1 MKKIFLLLLSVSV
14 AFVGGGSAKAS
25 VSTKM
30 LTADVHPLT
39 VQDPDTVARD
49 LSDLEDVIPASAT
62 TQAQDTAYYGAARQ
76 KNFNAL
82 RFVLDS
88 RHRFKGD
95 RYVHGDFWNNTFI
108 DMGGGVGGFYH
119 NTNAA
124 SFTPT
129 LSLRLGVGKVISPMV
144 SFRLGFEKAWAY
156 SHASTTV
163 YNTNQYNSYGGYVD
177 FLYNF
182 SNYLLGYRPE
192 RPFNVSGILGLG
204 VQTASLHSWNNADM
218 TAVGASTSGA
228 ALDGHVGVQFKFFA
242 SPYASIALEPYFKVA
257 TKKLNLL
264 ANPGYSDPDFS
275 YGVNFAYQWNFAKQL
290 SYMANAGI
298 FQKHFN
304 NQKRYML
311 DNGQLQHLRYPMFF
325 DYSFGPMYVGKSYNL
340 SLRNTRGFD
349 ALAAVGWWLAPAA
362 GVRAG
367 VHVTNGDWKQGSIGN
382 DDTKSLIGTRG
393 VNVDFLFNPFGFK
406 RHYNWDA
413 PVGMNLLAGYEFGGM
428 KKTAASLLGSYEG
441 NYTAFRFGGQ
451 LWMKLT
457 NDLRLTLEPTYM
469 QTEHYNGN
477 LDRERYD
484 EYAVKLGLSLLFRD
498 KGIRNYRNVESDSVL
513 NTVQRGYFLGLGL
526 GWNNTVWDWRFKG
539 YQHDLLKNAV
549 LFGGYRFNKIH
560 GIRLQAEWMKEAQA
574 FFDSY
579 GSGIEKYTYNNYLL
593 STDYQINLFNAMAGY
608 DPLRRWNVYMY
619 AGPTLLLGD
628 GGAAFAA
635 NVGGMVTYNIT
646 PNLSLFYSH
655 TVYRM
660 PKTRYPHHMVYTRD
674 GIFTNNLNVGIMYN
688 FDRDNNIFA
697 AASQRRFFFEYG
709 FGPAYTGRTPLRF
722 RNTRGFD
729 ANASIGWWFS
739 SAFALRGGV
748 HVTNADWQTTQ
759 YANEDTKLLVGTRGI
774 AADLLINP
782 LGFVKDYNWEMPFGF
797 NLVGGY
803 EFGQGKR
810 TMTPYADSFE
820 GNYTA
825 LRGGVQLWARL
836 ANGLRFTLE
845 PMVSS
850 VKLKGVNGYNYNEY
864 ALKAGVAVLFKRQA
878 ERNYPDVPS
887 DEVRNIPKKG
897 YFLGVGMGWSN
908 TIWDWRF
915 SGYQHGVLKNATIF
929 GGYHF
934 NELHG
939 IRLQSEWMRE
949 KIAFPNYAS
958 QVKLKPNNYLL
969 SLDYQF
975 NLYNYMA
982 GYDPSCRWNVY
993 LYGGPTLAVGD
1004 GGTKLAANVG
1014 GMVTYNLTPDVSLF
1028 YSHTIYRFNK
1038 HYYPTSLVYTRDG
1051 TYTNNLNVGIM
1062 YNFDRDNNI
1071 FAAASQRRFFFEYG
1085 FGPAY
1090 TGRTPLRF
1098 RNTRGFDANASI
1110 GWWFSSAFA
1119 LRGGVHVT
1127 NADWQTTQ
1135 YANED
1140 TKLLVGTRGIAAD
1153 LLINPLGFVKDYN
1166 WEMPFGFNLVGGYE
1180 FGQGKRTMTPYAD
1193 SFEGNYTALRGGVQL
1208 WARLANGLRFTLEPM
1223 VSSVKLKGVNGYN
1236 YNEYALKAGVAV
1248 LFKRQAER
1256 NYPDVPS
1263 DEVRNI
1269 PKKGYFLG
1277 VGMGWSNTI
1286 WDWRFSG
1293 YQHGVL
1299 KNATI
1304 FGGYHFNELHG
1315 IRLQSE
1321 WMREKIAFPNYASQ
1335 VKLKPNNY
1343 LLSLD
1348 YQFNLYNYM
1357 AGYDPSCRWNVYLYG
1372 GPTLAVGDGGTKL
1385 AANVGGM
1392 VTYNLTPDVS
1402 LFYSHTIYRF
1412 NKHYYPTSL
1421 VYTRD
1426 GTYTNNLN
1434 IGVMYSFDAFSNFLI
1449 RDDEGNPMRRP
1460 LFLEY
1465 GIGPTFMG
1473 KTPLK
1478 GFKTTGF
1485 DSKFL
1490 VGWWANS
1497 AVGVRGGAHVTNA
1510 NWEKGSFMGDDVTLL
1525 FGTRGALFDLLIN
1538 PLGFVSHYDWNSPLG
1553 FNVFGGYE
1561 IGHAKKTSAGFV
1573 NTFEGNYHTFR
1584 VGGQLWAKLT
1594 NDLRLTFEPTFSAI
1608 KLSAPD
1614 DNRHN
1619 QFALNVGVSMLMR
1632 SKKFRDYD
1640 ETLPEEKRYNLPLQG
1655 FFVGGGFGWNNTIW
1669 RWKFSSQKGDLLKNA
1684 MAFAGYNFSTVH
1696 GVRVQGE
1703 WMREK
1708 MDNNE
1713 GAGIYTEHFNNVL
1726 VSFDYQLNALNAIS
1740 GFDPARRWNVYF
1752 YGGPTML
1759 MGTGGFKG
1767 ALNVGGQVGYS
1778 INRNLSLFYSHTV
1791 YRMPNGRYPH
1801 SQPFT
1806 KNGTFTNNLNI
1817 GLMYNFK

>member
-30 LTADVHPLT
+30 LSADVHPLT
-39 VQDPDTVARD
+39 MQDPDTVARD
-49 LSDLEDVIPASAT
+49 LSDLEDVIPTSAT

-95 RYVHGDFWNNTFI
+95 RYVRGDFWNNTFI

-129 LSLRLGVGKVISPMV
+129 LSLRLGVGKVVSPMV

-428 KKTAASLLGSYEG
+428 KKTAASLFGSYEG

-469 QTEHYNGN
+469 QIEHYNGN

-513 NTVQRGYFLGLGL
+513 NTIQRGYFLGLGL
-526 GWNNTVWDWRFKG
+526 GWNNTVWEWRFKG

-579 GSGIEKYTYNNYLL
+579 GSGIEKFTYNNYLL

-810 TMTPYADSFE
+810 TMTPNADSFE

-1071 FAAASQRRFFFEYG
+1071 FAAASQRHFFFEYG

-1180 FGQGKRTMTPYAD
+1180 FGQGKRTMTPNAD

-1434 IGVMYSFDAFSNFLI
+1434 IGVMYSFDAFRNFLI

-1465 GIGPTFMG
+1465 GIGPTFMS

-1525 FGTRGALFDLLIN
+1525 IGTRGALFDLLIN

-1608 KLSAPD
+1608 KLSASD

-1767 ALNVGGQVGYS
+1767 ALNIGGQVGYS

>member
-30 LTADVHPLT
+30 LSADVHPLT

-95 RYVHGDFWNNTFI
+95 RYVRGDFWNNTFI

-469 QTEHYNGN
+469 QIEHYNGN

-513 NTVQRGYFLGLGL
+513 NTVERGYFLGLGL
-526 GWNNTVWDWRFKG
+526 GWNNTVWEWRFKG

-579 GSGIEKYTYNNYLL
+579 GSGIEKFTYNNYLL

-655 TVYRM
+655 TIYRM

-774 AADLLINP
+774 
-782 LGFVKDYNWEMPFGF
+782 
-797 NLVGGY
+797 
-803 EFGQGKR
+803 
-810 TMTPYADSFE
+810 T
-820 GNYTA
+820 
-825 LRGGVQLWARL
+825 
-836 ANGLRFTLE
+836 
-845 PMVSS
+845 
-850 VKLKGVNGYNYNEY
+850 
-864 ALKAGVAVLFKRQA
+864 
-878 ERNYPDVPS
+878 
-887 DEVRNIPKKG
+887 
-897 YFLGVGMGWSN
+897 
-908 TIWDWRF
+908 
-915 SGYQHGVLKNATIF
+915 
-929 GGYHF
+929 
-934 NELHG
+934 
-939 IRLQSEWMRE
+939 
-949 KIAFPNYAS
+949 
-958 QVKLKPNNYLL
+958 
-969 SLDYQF
+969 
-975 NLYNYMA
+975 
-982 GYDPSCRWNVY
+982 
-993 LYGGPTLAVGD
+993 
-1004 GGTKLAANVG
+1004 
-1014 GMVTYNLTPDVSLF
+1014 
-1028 YSHTIYRFNK
+1028 
-1038 HYYPTSLVYTRDG
+1038 
-1051 TYTNNLNVGIM
+1051 
-1062 YNFDRDNNI
+1062 
-1071 FAAASQRRFFFEYG
+1071 
-1085 FGPAY
+1085 
-1090 TGRTPLRF
+1090 
-1098 RNTRGFDANASI
+1098 
-1110 GWWFSSAFA
+1110 
-1119 LRGGVHVT
+1119 
-1127 NADWQTTQ
+1127 
-1135 YANED
+1135 
-1140 TKLLVGTRGIAAD
+1140 AD

-1434 IGVMYSFDAFSNFLI
+1434 IGVMYSFDALRNFLI

-1465 GIGPTFMG
+1465 GIGPTFMS

-1510 NWEKGSFMGDDVTLL
+1510 NWDKGSFMGDDVTLL
-1525 FGTRGALFDLLIN
+1525 IGTRGALFDLLIN

-1608 KLSAPD
+1608 KLSASD

-1791 YRMPNGRYPH
+1791 YRMPAGRYPH

>member
-30 LTADVHPLT
+30 LSADVHPLT

-95 RYVHGDFWNNTFI
+95 RYVRGDFWNNTFI

-129 LSLRLGVGKVISPMV
+129 LSLRLGVGKVVSPMV

-290 SYMANAGI
+290 SYMGNAGI

-428 KKTAASLLGSYEG
+428 KKTAASLFGSYEG

-526 GWNNTVWDWRFKG
+526 GWNNTVWEWRFKG

-579 GSGIEKYTYNNYLL
+579 GSGIEKFTYNNYLL

-674 GIFTNNLNVGIMYN
+674 GIFTNNLNVG
-688 FDRDNNIFA
+688 
-697 AASQRRFFFEYG
+697 
-709 FGPAYTGRTPLRF
+709 
-722 RNTRGFD
+722 
-729 ANASIGWWFS
+729 
-739 SAFALRGGV
+739 V
-748 HVTNADWQTTQ
+748 
-759 YANEDTKLLVGTRGI
+759 
-774 AADLLINP
+774 
-782 LGFVKDYNWEMPFGF
+782 
-797 NLVGGY
+797 
-803 EFGQGKR
+803 
-810 TMTPYADSFE
+810 
-820 GNYTA
+820 
-825 LRGGVQLWARL
+825 
-836 ANGLRFTLE
+836 
-845 PMVSS
+845 
-850 VKLKGVNGYNYNEY
+850 
-864 ALKAGVAVLFKRQA
+864 
-878 ERNYPDVPS
+878 
-887 DEVRNIPKKG
+887 
-897 YFLGVGMGWSN
+897 
-908 TIWDWRF
+908 
-915 SGYQHGVLKNATIF
+915 
-929 GGYHF
+929 
-934 NELHG
+934 
-939 IRLQSEWMRE
+939 
-949 KIAFPNYAS
+949 
-958 QVKLKPNNYLL
+958 
-969 SLDYQF
+969 
-975 NLYNYMA
+975 
-982 GYDPSCRWNVY
+982 
-993 LYGGPTLAVGD
+993 
-1004 GGTKLAANVG
+1004 
-1014 GMVTYNLTPDVSLF
+1014 
-1028 YSHTIYRFNK
+1028 
-1038 HYYPTSLVYTRDG
+1038 
-1051 TYTNNLNVGIM
+1051 M

-1434 IGVMYSFDAFSNFLI
+1434 IGVMYSFDAFRNFLI

-1465 GIGPTFMG
+1465 GIGPTFMS

-1525 FGTRGALFDLLIN
+1525 IGTRGALFDLLIN

-1561 IGHAKKTSAGFV
+1561 IGHAKKTIAGFV

-1608 KLSAPD
+1608 KLSASD

-1791 YRMPNGRYPH
+1791 YRMPAGRYPH

>member
-30 LTADVHPLT
+30 LSADVHPLI

-95 RYVHGDFWNNTFI
+95 RYVRGDFWNNTFI

-129 LSLRLGVGKVISPMV
+129 LSLRLGVGKVVSPMV

-526 GWNNTVWDWRFKG
+526 GWNNTVWEWRFKG

-579 GSGIEKYTYNNYLL
+579 GSGIEKFTYNNYLL

-619 AGPTLLLGD
+619 VGPTLLLGD

-655 TVYRM
+655 TIYRM

-915 SGYQHGVLKNATIF
+915 SGQQHGVLKNATIF

-949 KIAFPNYAS
+949 KIAFPGNGSLTAI
-958 QVKLKPNNYLL
+958 KPNNYLL
-969 SLDYQF
+969 SF
-975 NLYNYMA
+975 
-982 GYDPSCRWNVY
+982 
-993 LYGGPTLAVGD
+993 
-1004 GGTKLAANVG
+1004 
-1014 GMVTYNLTPDVSLF
+1014 
-1028 YSHTIYRFNK
+1028 
-1038 HYYPTSLVYTRDG
+1038 
-1051 TYTNNLNVGIM
+1051 
-1062 YNFDRDNNI
+1062 
-1071 FAAASQRRFFFEYG
+1071 
-1085 FGPAY
+1085 
-1090 TGRTPLRF
+1090 
-1098 RNTRGFDANASI
+1098 
-1110 GWWFSSAFA
+1110 
-1119 LRGGVHVT
+1119 
-1127 NADWQTTQ
+1127 
-1135 YANED
+1135 
-1140 TKLLVGTRGIAAD
+1140 
-1153 LLINPLGFVKDYN
+1153 
-1166 WEMPFGFNLVGGYE
+1166 
-1180 FGQGKRTMTPYAD
+1180 
-1193 SFEGNYTALRGGVQL
+1193 
-1208 WARLANGLRFTLEPM
+1208 
-1223 VSSVKLKGVNGYN
+1223 
-1236 YNEYALKAGVAV
+1236 
-1248 LFKRQAER
+1248 
-1256 NYPDVPS
+1256 
-1263 DEVRNI
+1263 
-1269 PKKGYFLG
+1269 
-1277 VGMGWSNTI
+1277 
-1286 WDWRFSG
+1286 
-1293 YQHGVL
+1293 
-1299 KNATI
+1299 
-1304 FGGYHFNELHG
+1304 
-1315 IRLQSE
+1315 
-1321 WMREKIAFPNYASQ
+1321 
-1335 VKLKPNNY
+1335 
-1343 LLSLD
+1343 D

-1434 IGVMYSFDAFSNFLI
+1434 IGVMYSFDAFRNFLI

-1465 GIGPTFMG
+1465 GIGPTFMS

-1510 NWEKGSFMGDDVTLL
+1510 NWDKGSFMGDDVTLL

-1608 KLSAPD
+1608 KLSASD

-1791 YRMPNGRYPH
+1791 YRMPDGRYPH

>member
-30 LTADVHPLT
+30 LSADVHPLI

-428 KKTAASLLGSYEG
+428 KKTAASLFGSYEG

-469 QTEHYNGN
+469 QIEHYNGN

-513 NTVQRGYFLGLGL
+513 NTVERGYFLGLGL

-579 GSGIEKYTYNNYLL
+579 GSGIEKFTYNNYLL

-608 DPLRRWNVYMY
+608 DPLRRWNVYVY

-660 PKTRYPHHMVYTRD
+660 PKTRYPHHMVYSRD
-674 GIFTNNLNVGIMYN
+674 GIF
-688 FDRDNNIFA
+688 
-697 AASQRRFFFEYG
+697 
-709 FGPAYTGRTPLRF
+709 
-722 RNTRGFD
+722 
-729 ANASIGWWFS
+729 
-739 SAFALRGGV
+739 
-748 HVTNADWQTTQ
+748 
-759 YANEDTKLLVGTRGI
+759 
-774 AADLLINP
+774 
-782 LGFVKDYNWEMPFGF
+782 
-797 NLVGGY
+797 
-803 EFGQGKR
+803 
-810 TMTPYADSFE
+810 
-820 GNYTA
+820 
-825 LRGGVQLWARL
+825 
-836 ANGLRFTLE
+836 
-845 PMVSS
+845 
-850 VKLKGVNGYNYNEY
+850 
-864 ALKAGVAVLFKRQA
+864 
-878 ERNYPDVPS
+878 
-887 DEVRNIPKKG
+887 
-897 YFLGVGMGWSN
+897 
-908 TIWDWRF
+908 
-915 SGYQHGVLKNATIF
+915 
-929 GGYHF
+929 
-934 NELHG
+934 
-939 IRLQSEWMRE
+939 
-949 KIAFPNYAS
+949 
-958 QVKLKPNNYLL
+958 
-969 SLDYQF
+969 
-975 NLYNYMA
+975 
-982 GYDPSCRWNVY
+982 
-993 LYGGPTLAVGD
+993 
-1004 GGTKLAANVG
+1004 
-1014 GMVTYNLTPDVSLF
+1014 
-1028 YSHTIYRFNK
+1028 
-1038 HYYPTSLVYTRDG
+1038 
-1051 TYTNNLNVGIM
+1051 TNNLNVGIM

-1434 IGVMYSFDAFSNFLI
+1434 IGVMYSFDAFRNFLI

-1465 GIGPTFMG
+1465 GIGPTFMS

-1510 NWEKGSFMGDDVTLL
+1510 NWDKGSFMGDDVTLL
-1525 FGTRGALFDLLIN
+1525 IGTRGALFDLLIN

-1608 KLSAPD
+1608 KLSASD

>member
-30 LTADVHPLT
+30 LTADVHPLI

-218 TAVGASTSGA
+218 TAVGASTSGV

-469 QTEHYNGN
+469 QIEHYNGN

-526 GWNNTVWDWRFKG
+526 GWNNTVWEWRFKG

-579 GSGIEKYTYNNYLL
+579 GSGIEKFTYNNYLL

-655 TVYRM
+655 TIYRM

-949 KIAFPNYAS
+949 KIAFPGNGSLTAI
-958 QVKLKPNNYLL
+958 KPNNYLL
-969 SLDYQF
+969 SF
-975 NLYNYMA
+975 
-982 GYDPSCRWNVY
+982 
-993 LYGGPTLAVGD
+993 
-1004 GGTKLAANVG
+1004 
-1014 GMVTYNLTPDVSLF
+1014 
-1028 YSHTIYRFNK
+1028 
-1038 HYYPTSLVYTRDG
+1038 
-1051 TYTNNLNVGIM
+1051 
-1062 YNFDRDNNI
+1062 
-1071 FAAASQRRFFFEYG
+1071 
-1085 FGPAY
+1085 
-1090 TGRTPLRF
+1090 
-1098 RNTRGFDANASI
+1098 
-1110 GWWFSSAFA
+1110 
-1119 LRGGVHVT
+1119 
-1127 NADWQTTQ
+1127 
-1135 YANED
+1135 
-1140 TKLLVGTRGIAAD
+1140 
-1153 LLINPLGFVKDYN
+1153 
-1166 WEMPFGFNLVGGYE
+1166 
-1180 FGQGKRTMTPYAD
+1180 
-1193 SFEGNYTALRGGVQL
+1193 
-1208 WARLANGLRFTLEPM
+1208 
-1223 VSSVKLKGVNGYN
+1223 
-1236 YNEYALKAGVAV
+1236 
-1248 LFKRQAER
+1248 
-1256 NYPDVPS
+1256 
-1263 DEVRNI
+1263 
-1269 PKKGYFLG
+1269 
-1277 VGMGWSNTI
+1277 
-1286 WDWRFSG
+1286 
-1293 YQHGVL
+1293 
-1299 KNATI
+1299 
-1304 FGGYHFNELHG
+1304 
-1315 IRLQSE
+1315 
-1321 WMREKIAFPNYASQ
+1321 
-1335 VKLKPNNY
+1335 
-1343 LLSLD
+1343 D

-1434 IGVMYSFDAFSNFLI
+1434 IGVMYSFDAFRNFLI

-1465 GIGPTFMG
+1465 GIGPTFMS

-1497 AVGVRGGAHVTNA
+1497 AVGIRGGAHVTNA
-1510 NWEKGSFMGDDVTLL
+1510 NWDKGSFMGDDVTLL
-1525 FGTRGALFDLLIN
+1525 IGTRGALFDLLIN

-1573 NTFEGNYHTFR
+1573 STFEGNYHTFR

-1608 KLSAPD
+1608 KLSASD

-1640 ETLPEEKRYNLPLQG
+1640 ESLPEEKRYNLPLQG

-1791 YRMPNGRYPH
+1791 YRMPDGRYPH

>member
-30 LTADVHPLT
+30 LSADVHPLT

-49 LSDLEDVIPASAT
+49 LSDLEAVIPASAT

-95 RYVHGDFWNNTFI
+95 RYVRGDFWNNTFI

-129 LSLRLGVGKVISPMV
+129 LSLRLGVGKVVSPMV

-428 KKTAASLLGSYEG
+428 KKTAASMFGSYEG

-469 QTEHYNGN
+469 QIEHYNGN

-513 NTVQRGYFLGLGL
+513 NTVERGYFLGLGL
-526 GWNNTVWDWRFKG
+526 GWNNTVWEWRFKG

-579 GSGIEKYTYNNYLL
+579 GSGIEKFTYNNYLL

-619 AGPTLLLGD
+619 VGPTLLLGD

-660 PKTRYPHHMVYTRD
+660 PKTRYPHHMVYSRD
-674 GIFTNNLNVGIMYN
+674 GIF
-688 FDRDNNIFA
+688 
-697 AASQRRFFFEYG
+697 
-709 FGPAYTGRTPLRF
+709 
-722 RNTRGFD
+722 
-729 ANASIGWWFS
+729 
-739 SAFALRGGV
+739 
-748 HVTNADWQTTQ
+748 
-759 YANEDTKLLVGTRGI
+759 
-774 AADLLINP
+774 
-782 LGFVKDYNWEMPFGF
+782 
-797 NLVGGY
+797 
-803 EFGQGKR
+803 
-810 TMTPYADSFE
+810 
-820 GNYTA
+820 
-825 LRGGVQLWARL
+825 
-836 ANGLRFTLE
+836 
-845 PMVSS
+845 
-850 VKLKGVNGYNYNEY
+850 
-864 ALKAGVAVLFKRQA
+864 
-878 ERNYPDVPS
+878 
-887 DEVRNIPKKG
+887 
-897 YFLGVGMGWSN
+897 
-908 TIWDWRF
+908 
-915 SGYQHGVLKNATIF
+915 
-929 GGYHF
+929 
-934 NELHG
+934 
-939 IRLQSEWMRE
+939 
-949 KIAFPNYAS
+949 
-958 QVKLKPNNYLL
+958 
-969 SLDYQF
+969 
-975 NLYNYMA
+975 
-982 GYDPSCRWNVY
+982 
-993 LYGGPTLAVGD
+993 
-1004 GGTKLAANVG
+1004 
-1014 GMVTYNLTPDVSLF
+1014 
-1028 YSHTIYRFNK
+1028 
-1038 HYYPTSLVYTRDG
+1038 
-1051 TYTNNLNVGIM
+1051 TNNLNVGIM

-1434 IGVMYSFDAFSNFLI
+1434 IGVMYSFDAFRNFLI

-1465 GIGPTFMG
+1465 GIGPTFMS

-1510 NWEKGSFMGDDVTLL
+1510 NWDKGSFMGDDVTLL
-1525 FGTRGALFDLLIN
+1525 IGTRGALFDLLIN

-1608 KLSAPD
+1608 KLSASD

-1708 MDNNE
+1708 IDNNE

>member
-30 LTADVHPLT
+30 LSADVHPLI

-95 RYVHGDFWNNTFI
+95 RYVRGDFWNNTFI

-469 QTEHYNGN
+469 QIEHYNGN

-526 GWNNTVWDWRFKG
+526 GWNNTVWEWRFKG

-574 FFDSY
+574 FFDSS
-579 GSGIEKYTYNNYLL
+579 GSGIEKFTYNNYLL

-949 KIAFPNYAS
+949 KIAFPNYA
-958 QVKLKPNNYLL
+958 
-969 SLDYQF
+969 
-975 NLYNYMA
+975 
-982 GYDPSCRWNVY
+982 
-993 LYGGPTLAVGD
+993 
-1004 GGTKLAANVG
+1004 
-1014 GMVTYNLTPDVSLF
+1014 
-1028 YSHTIYRFNK
+1028 I
-1038 HYYPTSLVYTRDG
+1038 
-1051 TYTNNLNVGIM
+1051 
-1062 YNFDRDNNI
+1062 
-1071 FAAASQRRFFFEYG
+1071 
-1085 FGPAY
+1085 
-1090 TGRTPLRF
+1090 
-1098 RNTRGFDANASI
+1098 
-1110 GWWFSSAFA
+1110 
-1119 LRGGVHVT
+1119 
-1127 NADWQTTQ
+1127 
-1135 YANED
+1135 
-1140 TKLLVGTRGIAAD
+1140 
-1153 LLINPLGFVKDYN
+1153 
-1166 WEMPFGFNLVGGYE
+1166 
-1180 FGQGKRTMTPYAD
+1180 
-1193 SFEGNYTALRGGVQL
+1193 
-1208 WARLANGLRFTLEPM
+1208 
-1223 VSSVKLKGVNGYN
+1223 
-1236 YNEYALKAGVAV
+1236 
-1248 LFKRQAER
+1248 
-1256 NYPDVPS
+1256 
-1263 DEVRNI
+1263 
-1269 PKKGYFLG
+1269 
-1277 VGMGWSNTI
+1277 
-1286 WDWRFSG
+1286 
-1293 YQHGVL
+1293 
-1299 KNATI
+1299 
-1304 FGGYHFNELHG
+1304 
-1315 IRLQSE
+1315 
-1321 WMREKIAFPNYASQ
+1321 Q

-1434 IGVMYSFDAFSNFLI
+1434 IGVMYSFDAFRNFLI

-1465 GIGPTFMG
+1465 GIGPTFMS

-1510 NWEKGSFMGDDVTLL
+1510 NWDKGSFMGDDVTLL
-1525 FGTRGALFDLLIN
+1525 IGTRGALFDLLIN
-1538 PLGFVSHYDWNSPLG
+1538 PLGFVSHYDRNSPLG

-1608 KLSAPD
+1608 KLSASD

-1669 RWKFSSQKGDLLKNA
+1669 RWKFSSQKRDLLKNA

-1708 MDNNE
+1708 LDNNE

-1791 YRMPNGRYPH
+1791 YRMPAGRYPH

>member
-30 LTADVHPLT
+30 LSAGVHPLT
-39 VQDPDTVARD
+39 VQDPDTIARD

-95 RYVHGDFWNNTFI
+95 RYVRGDFWNNTFI

-129 LSLRLGVGKVISPMV
+129 LSLRLGVGKVVSPMV

-393 VNVDFLFNPFGFK
+393 VNVDFFFNPFGFK

-469 QTEHYNGN
+469 QIEHYNGN

-526 GWNNTVWDWRFKG
+526 GWNNTVWEWRFKG

-579 GSGIEKYTYNNYLL
+579 GSGIEKFTYNNYLL

-619 AGPTLLLGD
+619 VGPTLLLGD

-655 TVYRM
+655 TIYRM

-1051 TYTNNLNVGIM
+1051 TYTNNLN
-1062 YNFDRDNNI
+1062 
-1071 FAAASQRRFFFEYG
+1071 
-1085 FGPAY
+1085 
-1090 TGRTPLRF
+1090 
-1098 RNTRGFDANASI
+1098 
-1110 GWWFSSAFA
+1110 
-1119 LRGGVHVT
+1119 
-1127 NADWQTTQ
+1127 
-1135 YANED
+1135 
-1140 TKLLVGTRGIAAD
+1140 
-1153 LLINPLGFVKDYN
+1153 
-1166 WEMPFGFNLVGGYE
+1166 
-1180 FGQGKRTMTPYAD
+1180 
-1193 SFEGNYTALRGGVQL
+1193 
-1208 WARLANGLRFTLEPM
+1208 
-1223 VSSVKLKGVNGYN
+1223 
-1236 YNEYALKAGVAV
+1236 
-1248 LFKRQAER
+1248 
-1256 NYPDVPS
+1256 
-1263 DEVRNI
+1263 
-1269 PKKGYFLG
+1269 
-1277 VGMGWSNTI
+1277 
-1286 WDWRFSG
+1286 
-1293 YQHGVL
+1293 
-1299 KNATI
+1299 
-1304 FGGYHFNELHG
+1304 
-1315 IRLQSE
+1315 
-1321 WMREKIAFPNYASQ
+1321 
-1335 VKLKPNNY
+1335 
-1343 LLSLD
+1343 
-1348 YQFNLYNYM
+1348 
-1357 AGYDPSCRWNVYLYG
+1357 
-1372 GPTLAVGDGGTKL
+1372 
-1385 AANVGGM
+1385 
-1392 VTYNLTPDVS
+1392 
-1402 LFYSHTIYRF
+1402 
-1412 NKHYYPTSL
+1412 
-1421 VYTRD
+1421 
-1426 GTYTNNLN
+1426 
-1434 IGVMYSFDAFSNFLI
+1434 IGVMYSFDAFRNFLI

-1460 LFLEY
+1460 IFLEY
-1465 GIGPTFMG
+1465 GIGPTFMS

-1510 NWEKGSFMGDDVTLL
+1510 NWDKGSFMGDDVTLL
-1525 FGTRGALFDLLIN
+1525 IGTRGALFDLLIN

-1553 FNVFGGYE
+1553 FNVFCGYE

-1608 KLSAPD
+1608 KLSASD

-1767 ALNVGGQVGYS
+1767 ALNIGGQVGYS

-1791 YRMPNGRYPH
+1791 YRMPDGRYPH

>member
-30 LTADVHPLT
+30 LSADVHPLT
-39 VQDPDTVARD
+39 MQDPDTVARD
-49 LSDLEDVIPASAT
+49 LSDLEDVIPTSAT

-88 RHRFKGD
+88 CHRFKGD
-95 RYVHGDFWNNTFI
+95 RYVRGDFWNNTFI

-129 LSLRLGVGKVISPMV
+129 LSLRLGVGKVVSPMV

-428 KKTAASLLGSYEG
+428 KKTAASLFGSYEG

-469 QTEHYNGN
+469 QIEHYNGN

-513 NTVQRGYFLGLGL
+513 NTIQRGYFLGLGL
-526 GWNNTVWDWRFKG
+526 GWNNTVWEWRFKG

-579 GSGIEKYTYNNYLL
+579 GSGIEKFTYNNYLL

-782 LGFVKDYNWEMPFGF
+782 LGFVKDYNWEMPFGY

-949 KIAFPNYAS
+949 KIAFPNYA
-958 QVKLKPNNYLL
+958 
-969 SLDYQF
+969 
-975 NLYNYMA
+975 
-982 GYDPSCRWNVY
+982 
-993 LYGGPTLAVGD
+993 
-1004 GGTKLAANVG
+1004 
-1014 GMVTYNLTPDVSLF
+1014 
-1028 YSHTIYRFNK
+1028 I
-1038 HYYPTSLVYTRDG
+1038 
-1051 TYTNNLNVGIM
+1051 
-1062 YNFDRDNNI
+1062 
-1071 FAAASQRRFFFEYG
+1071 
-1085 FGPAY
+1085 
-1090 TGRTPLRF
+1090 
-1098 RNTRGFDANASI
+1098 
-1110 GWWFSSAFA
+1110 
-1119 LRGGVHVT
+1119 
-1127 NADWQTTQ
+1127 
-1135 YANED
+1135 
-1140 TKLLVGTRGIAAD
+1140 
-1153 LLINPLGFVKDYN
+1153 
-1166 WEMPFGFNLVGGYE
+1166 
-1180 FGQGKRTMTPYAD
+1180 
-1193 SFEGNYTALRGGVQL
+1193 
-1208 WARLANGLRFTLEPM
+1208 
-1223 VSSVKLKGVNGYN
+1223 
-1236 YNEYALKAGVAV
+1236 
-1248 LFKRQAER
+1248 
-1256 NYPDVPS
+1256 
-1263 DEVRNI
+1263 
-1269 PKKGYFLG
+1269 
-1277 VGMGWSNTI
+1277 
-1286 WDWRFSG
+1286 
-1293 YQHGVL
+1293 
-1299 KNATI
+1299 
-1304 FGGYHFNELHG
+1304 
-1315 IRLQSE
+1315 
-1321 WMREKIAFPNYASQ
+1321 Q

-1434 IGVMYSFDAFSNFLI
+1434 IGVMYSFDAFRNFLI

-1465 GIGPTFMG
+1465 GIGPTFMS

-1510 NWEKGSFMGDDVTLL
+1510 NWDKGSFMGDDVTLL
-1525 FGTRGALFDLLIN
+1525 IGTRGALFDLLIN

-1608 KLSAPD
+1608 KLSASD

-1708 MDNNE
+1708 LDNNE

-1791 YRMPNGRYPH
+1791 YRMPAGRYPH

>member
-30 LTADVHPLT
+30 LSADVHPLT
-39 VQDPDTVARD
+39 MQDPDTVARD
-49 LSDLEDVIPASAT
+49 LSDLEDVIPTSAT

-95 RYVHGDFWNNTFI
+95 RYVRGDFWNNTFI

-129 LSLRLGVGKVISPMV
+129 LSLRLGVGKVVSPMV

-428 KKTAASLLGSYEG
+428 KKTAASLFGSYEG

-469 QTEHYNGN
+469 QIEHYNGN

-513 NTVQRGYFLGLGL
+513 NTIQRGYFLGLGL
-526 GWNNTVWDWRFKG
+526 GWNNTVWEWRFKG

-579 GSGIEKYTYNNYLL
+579 GSGIEKFTYNNYLL

-1051 TYTNNLNVGIM
+1051 TYTNNLN
-1062 YNFDRDNNI
+1062 
-1071 FAAASQRRFFFEYG
+1071 
-1085 FGPAY
+1085 
-1090 TGRTPLRF
+1090 
-1098 RNTRGFDANASI
+1098 
-1110 GWWFSSAFA
+1110 
-1119 LRGGVHVT
+1119 
-1127 NADWQTTQ
+1127 
-1135 YANED
+1135 
-1140 TKLLVGTRGIAAD
+1140 
-1153 LLINPLGFVKDYN
+1153 
-1166 WEMPFGFNLVGGYE
+1166 
-1180 FGQGKRTMTPYAD
+1180 
-1193 SFEGNYTALRGGVQL
+1193 
-1208 WARLANGLRFTLEPM
+1208 
-1223 VSSVKLKGVNGYN
+1223 
-1236 YNEYALKAGVAV
+1236 
-1248 LFKRQAER
+1248 
-1256 NYPDVPS
+1256 
-1263 DEVRNI
+1263 
-1269 PKKGYFLG
+1269 
-1277 VGMGWSNTI
+1277 
-1286 WDWRFSG
+1286 
-1293 YQHGVL
+1293 
-1299 KNATI
+1299 
-1304 FGGYHFNELHG
+1304 
-1315 IRLQSE
+1315 
-1321 WMREKIAFPNYASQ
+1321 
-1335 VKLKPNNY
+1335 
-1343 LLSLD
+1343 
-1348 YQFNLYNYM
+1348 
-1357 AGYDPSCRWNVYLYG
+1357 
-1372 GPTLAVGDGGTKL
+1372 
-1385 AANVGGM
+1385 
-1392 VTYNLTPDVS
+1392 
-1402 LFYSHTIYRF
+1402 
-1412 NKHYYPTSL
+1412 
-1421 VYTRD
+1421 
-1426 GTYTNNLN
+1426 
-1434 IGVMYSFDAFSNFLI
+1434 IGVMYSFDAFRNFLI

-1465 GIGPTFMG
+1465 GIGPTFMS

-1525 FGTRGALFDLLIN
+1525 IGTRGALFDLLIN

-1608 KLSAPD
+1608 KLSASD

-1767 ALNVGGQVGYS
+1767 ALNIGGQVGYS
-1778 INRNLSLFYSHTV
+1778 ISRNLSLFYSHTV

>member
-30 LTADVHPLT
+30 LSADVHPLI

-95 RYVHGDFWNNTFI
+95 RYVRGDFWNNTFI

-129 LSLRLGVGKVISPMV
+129 LSLRLGVGKVVSPMV

-393 VNVDFLFNPFGFK
+393 VNVDFLFNPFGFR

-469 QTEHYNGN
+469 QIEHYNGN

-526 GWNNTVWDWRFKG
+526 GWNNTVWEWRFKG

-579 GSGIEKYTYNNYLL
+579 GSGIEKFTYNNYLL

-655 TVYRM
+655 TIYRM

-674 GIFTNNLNVGIMYN
+674 GIFTNNLNVG
-688 FDRDNNIFA
+688 
-697 AASQRRFFFEYG
+697 
-709 FGPAYTGRTPLRF
+709 
-722 RNTRGFD
+722 
-729 ANASIGWWFS
+729 
-739 SAFALRGGV
+739 V
-748 HVTNADWQTTQ
+748 
-759 YANEDTKLLVGTRGI
+759 
-774 AADLLINP
+774 
-782 LGFVKDYNWEMPFGF
+782 
-797 NLVGGY
+797 
-803 EFGQGKR
+803 
-810 TMTPYADSFE
+810 
-820 GNYTA
+820 
-825 LRGGVQLWARL
+825 
-836 ANGLRFTLE
+836 
-845 PMVSS
+845 
-850 VKLKGVNGYNYNEY
+850 
-864 ALKAGVAVLFKRQA
+864 
-878 ERNYPDVPS
+878 
-887 DEVRNIPKKG
+887 
-897 YFLGVGMGWSN
+897 
-908 TIWDWRF
+908 
-915 SGYQHGVLKNATIF
+915 
-929 GGYHF
+929 
-934 NELHG
+934 
-939 IRLQSEWMRE
+939 
-949 KIAFPNYAS
+949 
-958 QVKLKPNNYLL
+958 
-969 SLDYQF
+969 
-975 NLYNYMA
+975 
-982 GYDPSCRWNVY
+982 
-993 LYGGPTLAVGD
+993 
-1004 GGTKLAANVG
+1004 
-1014 GMVTYNLTPDVSLF
+1014 
-1028 YSHTIYRFNK
+1028 
-1038 HYYPTSLVYTRDG
+1038 
-1051 TYTNNLNVGIM
+1051 M

-1434 IGVMYSFDAFSNFLI
+1434 IGVMYSFDAFRNFLI

-1465 GIGPTFMG
+1465 GIGPTFMS

-1497 AVGVRGGAHVTNA
+1497 AVGIRGGAHVTNA
-1510 NWEKGSFMGDDVTLL
+1510 NWDKGSFMGDDVTLL
-1525 FGTRGALFDLLIN
+1525 IGTRGALFDLLIN

-1608 KLSAPD
+1608 KLSASD

-1640 ETLPEEKRYNLPLQG
+1640 ETLSEEKRYNLPLQG

-1791 YRMPNGRYPH
+1791 YRMPAGRYPH

>member
-30 LTADVHPLT
+30 LSVDVHPLT

-95 RYVHGDFWNNTFI
+95 RYVRGDFWNNTFI

-129 LSLRLGVGKVISPMV
+129 LSLRLGVGKVVSPMV

-428 KKTAASLLGSYEG
+428 KKTAASLFGSYEG

-513 NTVQRGYFLGLGL
+513 NTVERGYFLGLGL

-574 FFDSY
+574 FFDSS
-579 GSGIEKYTYNNYLL
+579 GSGIEKFTYNNYLL

-608 DPLRRWNVYMY
+608 DPLRRWNVYVY

-628 GGAAFAA
+628 GAAAFAA

-660 PKTRYPHHMVYTRD
+660 PKTRYPHHMVYSRD
-674 GIFTNNLNVGIMYN
+674 GIF
-688 FDRDNNIFA
+688 
-697 AASQRRFFFEYG
+697 
-709 FGPAYTGRTPLRF
+709 
-722 RNTRGFD
+722 
-729 ANASIGWWFS
+729 
-739 SAFALRGGV
+739 
-748 HVTNADWQTTQ
+748 
-759 YANEDTKLLVGTRGI
+759 
-774 AADLLINP
+774 
-782 LGFVKDYNWEMPFGF
+782 
-797 NLVGGY
+797 
-803 EFGQGKR
+803 
-810 TMTPYADSFE
+810 
-820 GNYTA
+820 
-825 LRGGVQLWARL
+825 
-836 ANGLRFTLE
+836 
-845 PMVSS
+845 
-850 VKLKGVNGYNYNEY
+850 
-864 ALKAGVAVLFKRQA
+864 
-878 ERNYPDVPS
+878 
-887 DEVRNIPKKG
+887 
-897 YFLGVGMGWSN
+897 
-908 TIWDWRF
+908 
-915 SGYQHGVLKNATIF
+915 
-929 GGYHF
+929 
-934 NELHG
+934 
-939 IRLQSEWMRE
+939 
-949 KIAFPNYAS
+949 
-958 QVKLKPNNYLL
+958 
-969 SLDYQF
+969 
-975 NLYNYMA
+975 
-982 GYDPSCRWNVY
+982 
-993 LYGGPTLAVGD
+993 
-1004 GGTKLAANVG
+1004 
-1014 GMVTYNLTPDVSLF
+1014 
-1028 YSHTIYRFNK
+1028 
-1038 HYYPTSLVYTRDG
+1038 
-1051 TYTNNLNVGIM
+1051 TNNLNVGIM

-1434 IGVMYSFDAFSNFLI
+1434 IGVMYSFDAFRNFLI

-1465 GIGPTFMG
+1465 GIGPTFMS

-1510 NWEKGSFMGDDVTLL
+1510 NWDKGSFMGDDVTLL
-1525 FGTRGALFDLLIN
+1525 IGTRGALFDLLIN
-1538 PLGFVSHYDWNSPLG
+1538 PLGFVSHYNWNSPLG

-1608 KLSAPD
+1608 KLSASD

-1791 YRMPNGRYPH
+1791 YRMPAGRYPH

>member
-30 LTADVHPLT
+30 LSADVHPLT

-95 RYVHGDFWNNTFI
+95 RYVRGDFWNNTFI

-129 LSLRLGVGKVISPMV
+129 LSLRLGVGKVVSPMV

-163 YNTNQYNSYGGYVD
+163 YNTNLYNSYSGYVD

-192 RPFNVSGILGLG
+192 RPFNVFGILGLG

-513 NTVQRGYFLGLGL
+513 NTVQCGYFLGLGL

-539 YQHDLLKNAV
+539 YQHDLLKNVV

-560 GIRLQAEWMKEAQA
+560 GIRLQAEWMKEVQA

-608 DPLRRWNVYMY
+608 DPLRRWNVYVY

-660 PKTRYPHHMVYTRD
+660 PKTRYPHHMVYSRD
-674 GIFTNNLNVGIMYN
+674 GIF
-688 FDRDNNIFA
+688 
-697 AASQRRFFFEYG
+697 
-709 FGPAYTGRTPLRF
+709 
-722 RNTRGFD
+722 
-729 ANASIGWWFS
+729 
-739 SAFALRGGV
+739 
-748 HVTNADWQTTQ
+748 
-759 YANEDTKLLVGTRGI
+759 
-774 AADLLINP
+774 
-782 LGFVKDYNWEMPFGF
+782 
-797 NLVGGY
+797 
-803 EFGQGKR
+803 
-810 TMTPYADSFE
+810 
-820 GNYTA
+820 
-825 LRGGVQLWARL
+825 
-836 ANGLRFTLE
+836 
-845 PMVSS
+845 
-850 VKLKGVNGYNYNEY
+850 
-864 ALKAGVAVLFKRQA
+864 
-878 ERNYPDVPS
+878 
-887 DEVRNIPKKG
+887 
-897 YFLGVGMGWSN
+897 
-908 TIWDWRF
+908 
-915 SGYQHGVLKNATIF
+915 
-929 GGYHF
+929 
-934 NELHG
+934 
-939 IRLQSEWMRE
+939 
-949 KIAFPNYAS
+949 
-958 QVKLKPNNYLL
+958 
-969 SLDYQF
+969 
-975 NLYNYMA
+975 
-982 GYDPSCRWNVY
+982 
-993 LYGGPTLAVGD
+993 
-1004 GGTKLAANVG
+1004 
-1014 GMVTYNLTPDVSLF
+1014 
-1028 YSHTIYRFNK
+1028 
-1038 HYYPTSLVYTRDG
+1038 
-1051 TYTNNLNVGIM
+1051 TNNLNVGIM

-1434 IGVMYSFDAFSNFLI
+1434 IGVMYSFDAFRNFLI

-1465 GIGPTFMG
+1465 GIGPTFMS

-1525 FGTRGALFDLLIN
+1525 IGTRGALFDLLIN

-1608 KLSAPD
+1608 KLSASD

-1640 ETLPEEKRYNLPLQG
+1640 ESLPEEKRYNLPLQG

-1767 ALNVGGQVGYS
+1767 ALNIGGQVGYS

-1791 YRMPNGRYPH
+1791 YRMPDGRYPH

>member
-30 LTADVHPLT
+30 LSADVHPLI

-129 LSLRLGVGKVISPMV
+129 LSLRLGVGKVVSPMV

-428 KKTAASLLGSYEG
+428 KKTAASLFGSYEG

-469 QTEHYNGN
+469 QIEHYNGN

-513 NTVQRGYFLGLGL
+513 NTVERGYFLGLGL
-526 GWNNTVWDWRFKG
+526 GWNNTVWEWRFKG

-579 GSGIEKYTYNNYLL
+579 GSGIEKFTYNNYLL

-655 TVYRM
+655 TIYRM

-774 AADLLINP
+774 ATDLLINP
-782 LGFVKDYNWEMPFGF
+782 LGFVKDYNLEMPFGF

-908 TIWDWRF
+908 TIWNWRF

-949 KIAFPNYAS
+949 KIAFPNY
-958 QVKLKPNNYLL
+958 
-969 SLDYQF
+969 
-975 NLYNYMA
+975 
-982 GYDPSCRWNVY
+982 G
-993 LYGGPTLAVGD
+993 
-1004 GGTKLAANVG
+1004 
-1014 GMVTYNLTPDVSLF
+1014 
-1028 YSHTIYRFNK
+1028 
-1038 HYYPTSLVYTRDG
+1038 
-1051 TYTNNLNVGIM
+1051 
-1062 YNFDRDNNI
+1062 
-1071 FAAASQRRFFFEYG
+1071 
-1085 FGPAY
+1085 
-1090 TGRTPLRF
+1090 
-1098 RNTRGFDANASI
+1098 
-1110 GWWFSSAFA
+1110 
-1119 LRGGVHVT
+1119 
-1127 NADWQTTQ
+1127 
-1135 YANED
+1135 
-1140 TKLLVGTRGIAAD
+1140 
-1153 LLINPLGFVKDYN
+1153 
-1166 WEMPFGFNLVGGYE
+1166 
-1180 FGQGKRTMTPYAD
+1180 
-1193 SFEGNYTALRGGVQL
+1193 
-1208 WARLANGLRFTLEPM
+1208 
-1223 VSSVKLKGVNGYN
+1223 
-1236 YNEYALKAGVAV
+1236 
-1248 LFKRQAER
+1248 
-1256 NYPDVPS
+1256 
-1263 DEVRNI
+1263 
-1269 PKKGYFLG
+1269 
-1277 VGMGWSNTI
+1277 
-1286 WDWRFSG
+1286 
-1293 YQHGVL
+1293 
-1299 KNATI
+1299 
-1304 FGGYHFNELHG
+1304 
-1315 IRLQSE
+1315 
-1321 WMREKIAFPNYASQ
+1321 SQ

-1434 IGVMYSFDAFSNFLI
+1434 IGVMYSFDAFRNFLI

-1465 GIGPTFMG
+1465 GIGPTFMS

-1497 AVGVRGGAHVTNA
+1497 AVGVRSGAHVTNA
-1510 NWEKGSFMGDDVTLL
+1510 NWDKGSFMGDDVTLL
-1525 FGTRGALFDLLIN
+1525 IGTRGALFDLLIN

-1594 NDLRLTFEPTFSAI
+1594 NDLRLTLEPTFSAI
-1608 KLSAPD
+1608 KLSASD

-1708 MDNNE
+1708 LDNNE

-1791 YRMPNGRYPH
+1791 YRMPAGRYPH

>member
-30 LTADVHPLT
+30 LSADVHPLI

-82 RFVLDS
+82 RFVLDI

-95 RYVHGDFWNNTFI
+95 RYVRGDFWNNTFI

-129 LSLRLGVGKVISPMV
+129 LSLRLGVGKVVSPMV

-469 QTEHYNGN
+469 QIEHYNGN

-526 GWNNTVWDWRFKG
+526 GWNNTVWEWRFKG

-579 GSGIEKYTYNNYLL
+579 GSGIEKFTYNNYLL

-1051 TYTNNLNVGIM
+1051 TYTNNLN
-1062 YNFDRDNNI
+1062 
-1071 FAAASQRRFFFEYG
+1071 
-1085 FGPAY
+1085 
-1090 TGRTPLRF
+1090 
-1098 RNTRGFDANASI
+1098 
-1110 GWWFSSAFA
+1110 
-1119 LRGGVHVT
+1119 
-1127 NADWQTTQ
+1127 
-1135 YANED
+1135 
-1140 TKLLVGTRGIAAD
+1140 
-1153 LLINPLGFVKDYN
+1153 
-1166 WEMPFGFNLVGGYE
+1166 
-1180 FGQGKRTMTPYAD
+1180 
-1193 SFEGNYTALRGGVQL
+1193 
-1208 WARLANGLRFTLEPM
+1208 
-1223 VSSVKLKGVNGYN
+1223 
-1236 YNEYALKAGVAV
+1236 
-1248 LFKRQAER
+1248 
-1256 NYPDVPS
+1256 
-1263 DEVRNI
+1263 
-1269 PKKGYFLG
+1269 
-1277 VGMGWSNTI
+1277 
-1286 WDWRFSG
+1286 
-1293 YQHGVL
+1293 
-1299 KNATI
+1299 
-1304 FGGYHFNELHG
+1304 
-1315 IRLQSE
+1315 
-1321 WMREKIAFPNYASQ
+1321 
-1335 VKLKPNNY
+1335 
-1343 LLSLD
+1343 
-1348 YQFNLYNYM
+1348 
-1357 AGYDPSCRWNVYLYG
+1357 
-1372 GPTLAVGDGGTKL
+1372 
-1385 AANVGGM
+1385 
-1392 VTYNLTPDVS
+1392 
-1402 LFYSHTIYRF
+1402 
-1412 NKHYYPTSL
+1412 
-1421 VYTRD
+1421 
-1426 GTYTNNLN
+1426 
-1434 IGVMYSFDAFSNFLI
+1434 IGVMYSFDAFRNFLI

-1465 GIGPTFMG
+1465 GIGPTFMS

-1510 NWEKGSFMGDDVTLL
+1510 NWDKGSFMGDDVTLL
-1525 FGTRGALFDLLIN
+1525 IGTRGALFDLLVN

-1608 KLSAPD
+1608 KLSASD

>member
-30 LTADVHPLT
+30 LSADVHPLT

-218 TAVGASTSGA
+218 TAVGASTSGV

-469 QTEHYNGN
+469 QIEHYNGN

-526 GWNNTVWDWRFKG
+526 GWNNTVWEWRFKG

-579 GSGIEKYTYNNYLL
+579 GSGIEKFTYNNYLL

-655 TVYRM
+655 TIYRM

-845 PMVSS
+845 PMISS

-949 KIAFPNYAS
+949 KIAFPGNG
-958 QVKLKPNNYLL
+958 
-969 SLDYQF
+969 SL
-975 NLYNYMA
+975 
-982 GYDPSCRWNVY
+982 
-993 LYGGPTLAVGD
+993 
-1004 GGTKLAANVG
+1004 
-1014 GMVTYNLTPDVSLF
+1014 
-1028 YSHTIYRFNK
+1028 
-1038 HYYPTSLVYTRDG
+1038 
-1051 TYTNNLNVGIM
+1051 
-1062 YNFDRDNNI
+1062 
-1071 FAAASQRRFFFEYG
+1071 
-1085 FGPAY
+1085 
-1090 TGRTPLRF
+1090 
-1098 RNTRGFDANASI
+1098 
-1110 GWWFSSAFA
+1110 
-1119 LRGGVHVT
+1119 
-1127 NADWQTTQ
+1127 
-1135 YANED
+1135 
-1140 TKLLVGTRGIAAD
+1140 
-1153 LLINPLGFVKDYN
+1153 
-1166 WEMPFGFNLVGGYE
+1166 
-1180 FGQGKRTMTPYAD
+1180 
-1193 SFEGNYTALRGGVQL
+1193 TA
-1208 WARLANGLRFTLEPM
+1208 
-1223 VSSVKLKGVNGYN
+1223 
-1236 YNEYALKAGVAV
+1236 
-1248 LFKRQAER
+1248 
-1256 NYPDVPS
+1256 
-1263 DEVRNI
+1263 I
-1269 PKKGYFLG
+1269 
-1277 VGMGWSNTI
+1277 
-1286 WDWRFSG
+1286 
-1293 YQHGVL
+1293 
-1299 KNATI
+1299 
-1304 FGGYHFNELHG
+1304 
-1315 IRLQSE
+1315 
-1321 WMREKIAFPNYASQ
+1321 
-1335 VKLKPNNY
+1335 KPNNY

-1434 IGVMYSFDAFSNFLI
+1434 IGVMYSFDAFRNFLI

-1465 GIGPTFMG
+1465 GIGPTFMS

-1485 DSKFL
+1485 DSNFL

-1510 NWEKGSFMGDDVTLL
+1510 NWDKGSFMGDDVTLL
-1525 FGTRGALFDLLIN
+1525 IGTRGVLFDLLIN

-1608 KLSAPD
+1608 KLSASD

-1669 RWKFSSQKGDLLKNA
+1669 RWRFSSQKGDLLKNA

-1703 WMREK
+1703 LMREK

-1767 ALNVGGQVGYS
+1767 ALNIGGQVGYS

>member
-30 LTADVHPLT
+30 LSADVHPLT

-95 RYVHGDFWNNTFI
+95 RYVRGDFWNNTFI

-257 TKKLNLL
+257 TQKLNLL

-428 KKTAASLLGSYEG
+428 KKTAASLFGSYEG

-469 QTEHYNGN
+469 QIEHYNGN

-526 GWNNTVWDWRFKG
+526 GWNNTVWEWRFKG

-579 GSGIEKYTYNNYLL
+579 GSGIEKFTYNNYLL

-655 TVYRM
+655 TIYRM

-674 GIFTNNLNVGIMYN
+674 GIFTNNLNVG
-688 FDRDNNIFA
+688 
-697 AASQRRFFFEYG
+697 
-709 FGPAYTGRTPLRF
+709 
-722 RNTRGFD
+722 
-729 ANASIGWWFS
+729 
-739 SAFALRGGV
+739 V
-748 HVTNADWQTTQ
+748 
-759 YANEDTKLLVGTRGI
+759 
-774 AADLLINP
+774 
-782 LGFVKDYNWEMPFGF
+782 
-797 NLVGGY
+797 
-803 EFGQGKR
+803 
-810 TMTPYADSFE
+810 
-820 GNYTA
+820 
-825 LRGGVQLWARL
+825 
-836 ANGLRFTLE
+836 
-845 PMVSS
+845 
-850 VKLKGVNGYNYNEY
+850 
-864 ALKAGVAVLFKRQA
+864 
-878 ERNYPDVPS
+878 
-887 DEVRNIPKKG
+887 
-897 YFLGVGMGWSN
+897 
-908 TIWDWRF
+908 
-915 SGYQHGVLKNATIF
+915 
-929 GGYHF
+929 
-934 NELHG
+934 
-939 IRLQSEWMRE
+939 
-949 KIAFPNYAS
+949 
-958 QVKLKPNNYLL
+958 
-969 SLDYQF
+969 
-975 NLYNYMA
+975 
-982 GYDPSCRWNVY
+982 
-993 LYGGPTLAVGD
+993 
-1004 GGTKLAANVG
+1004 
-1014 GMVTYNLTPDVSLF
+1014 
-1028 YSHTIYRFNK
+1028 
-1038 HYYPTSLVYTRDG
+1038 
-1051 TYTNNLNVGIM
+1051 M

-1434 IGVMYSFDAFSNFLI
+1434 IGVMYSFDAFRNFLI

-1465 GIGPTFMG
+1465 GIGPTFMS

-1510 NWEKGSFMGDDVTLL
+1510 NWDKGSFMGDDVTLL
-1525 FGTRGALFDLLIN
+1525 IGTRGALFDLLIN

-1608 KLSAPD
+1608 KLSASD

-1791 YRMPNGRYPH
+1791 YRMPAGRYPH

>member
-30 LTADVHPLT
+30 LSADVHPLT

-49 LSDLEDVIPASAT
+49 LSDLEAVIPASAT

-129 LSLRLGVGKVISPMV
+129 LSLRLGVGKVVSPMV

-428 KKTAASLLGSYEG
+428 KKTAASLFGSYEG

-469 QTEHYNGN
+469 QIEHYNGN

-574 FFDSY
+574 FFDSS
-579 GSGIEKYTYNNYLL
+579 GSGIEKFTYNNYLL
-593 STDYQINLFNAMAGY
+593 STDYQINLFNVMAGY
-608 DPLRRWNVYMY
+608 DPLRRWNVYVY
-619 AGPTLLLGD
+619 VGPTLLLGD

-660 PKTRYPHHMVYTRD
+660 PKTRYPHHMVYARD

-949 KIAFPNYAS
+949 KIAFPNYA
-958 QVKLKPNNYLL
+958 
-969 SLDYQF
+969 
-975 NLYNYMA
+975 
-982 GYDPSCRWNVY
+982 
-993 LYGGPTLAVGD
+993 
-1004 GGTKLAANVG
+1004 
-1014 GMVTYNLTPDVSLF
+1014 
-1028 YSHTIYRFNK
+1028 I
-1038 HYYPTSLVYTRDG
+1038 
-1051 TYTNNLNVGIM
+1051 
-1062 YNFDRDNNI
+1062 
-1071 FAAASQRRFFFEYG
+1071 
-1085 FGPAY
+1085 
-1090 TGRTPLRF
+1090 
-1098 RNTRGFDANASI
+1098 
-1110 GWWFSSAFA
+1110 
-1119 LRGGVHVT
+1119 
-1127 NADWQTTQ
+1127 
-1135 YANED
+1135 
-1140 TKLLVGTRGIAAD
+1140 
-1153 LLINPLGFVKDYN
+1153 
-1166 WEMPFGFNLVGGYE
+1166 
-1180 FGQGKRTMTPYAD
+1180 
-1193 SFEGNYTALRGGVQL
+1193 
-1208 WARLANGLRFTLEPM
+1208 
-1223 VSSVKLKGVNGYN
+1223 
-1236 YNEYALKAGVAV
+1236 
-1248 LFKRQAER
+1248 
-1256 NYPDVPS
+1256 
-1263 DEVRNI
+1263 
-1269 PKKGYFLG
+1269 
-1277 VGMGWSNTI
+1277 
-1286 WDWRFSG
+1286 
-1293 YQHGVL
+1293 
-1299 KNATI
+1299 
-1304 FGGYHFNELHG
+1304 
-1315 IRLQSE
+1315 
-1321 WMREKIAFPNYASQ
+1321 Q

-1434 IGVMYSFDAFSNFLI
+1434 IGVMYSFDAFRNFLI

-1465 GIGPTFMG
+1465 GIGPTFMS

-1594 NDLRLTFEPTFSAI
+1594 NDLRLTLEPTFSAI
-1608 KLSAPD
+1608 KLSASD

-1669 RWKFSSQKGDLLKNA
+1669 RWKFSSQKGYLLKNA

-1767 ALNVGGQVGYS
+1767 ALNIGGQVGYS

>member
-30 LTADVHPLT
+30 LSAGVHPLT

-95 RYVHGDFWNNTFI
+95 RYVRGDFWNNTFI

-129 LSLRLGVGKVISPMV
+129 LSLRLGVGKVVSPMV

-204 VQTASLHSWNNADM
+204 IQTASLHSWNNADM

-340 SLRNTRGFD
+340 ALRNTRGFD

-382 DDTKSLIGTRG
+382 DDTKFLIGTRG

-413 PVGMNLLAGYEFGGM
+413 PVGMNLLAGYELGGM
-428 KKTAASLLGSYEG
+428 KKTAASLCGSYEG

-469 QTEHYNGN
+469 QIEHYNGN
-477 LDRERYD
+477 LNRERYD

-498 KGIRNYRNVESDSVL
+498 KGIRNYRDVEPDSVL

-560 GIRLQAEWMKEAQA
+560 GIRLQAEWMKEVQA

-579 GSGIEKYTYNNYLL
+579 GSGIEKFTYNNYLL

-608 DPLRRWNVYMY
+608 DPLRRWNVYVY

-660 PKTRYPHHMVYTRD
+660 PKTRYPHHMVYSRD

-774 AADLLINP
+774 ATDLLINP

-850 VKLKGVNGYNYNEY
+850 VKLKGINGYNYNEY

-969 SLDYQF
+969 SF
-975 NLYNYMA
+975 
-982 GYDPSCRWNVY
+982 
-993 LYGGPTLAVGD
+993 
-1004 GGTKLAANVG
+1004 
-1014 GMVTYNLTPDVSLF
+1014 
-1028 YSHTIYRFNK
+1028 
-1038 HYYPTSLVYTRDG
+1038 
-1051 TYTNNLNVGIM
+1051 
-1062 YNFDRDNNI
+1062 
-1071 FAAASQRRFFFEYG
+1071 
-1085 FGPAY
+1085 
-1090 TGRTPLRF
+1090 
-1098 RNTRGFDANASI
+1098 
-1110 GWWFSSAFA
+1110 
-1119 LRGGVHVT
+1119 
-1127 NADWQTTQ
+1127 
-1135 YANED
+1135 
-1140 TKLLVGTRGIAAD
+1140 
-1153 LLINPLGFVKDYN
+1153 
-1166 WEMPFGFNLVGGYE
+1166 
-1180 FGQGKRTMTPYAD
+1180 
-1193 SFEGNYTALRGGVQL
+1193 
-1208 WARLANGLRFTLEPM
+1208 
-1223 VSSVKLKGVNGYN
+1223 
-1236 YNEYALKAGVAV
+1236 
-1248 LFKRQAER
+1248 
-1256 NYPDVPS
+1256 
-1263 DEVRNI
+1263 
-1269 PKKGYFLG
+1269 
-1277 VGMGWSNTI
+1277 
-1286 WDWRFSG
+1286 
-1293 YQHGVL
+1293 
-1299 KNATI
+1299 
-1304 FGGYHFNELHG
+1304 
-1315 IRLQSE
+1315 
-1321 WMREKIAFPNYASQ
+1321 
-1335 VKLKPNNY
+1335 
-1343 LLSLD
+1343 D

-1434 IGVMYSFDAFSNFLI
+1434 IGVMYSFDAFRNFLI

-1465 GIGPTFMG
+1465 GIGPTFMS

-1510 NWEKGSFMGDDVTLL
+1510 NWDKGSFMGDDVTLL
-1525 FGTRGALFDLLIN
+1525 IGTRGALFDLLIN

-1608 KLSAPD
+1608 KLSASD

-1708 MDNNE
+1708 MDHNE

-1791 YRMPNGRYPH
+1791 YRMPDGRYPH

>member
-30 LTADVHPLT
+30 LSADVHPLT
-39 VQDPDTVARD
+39 VQDPDTIARD
-49 LSDLEDVIPASAT
+49 LSELEDVIPASAT

-95 RYVHGDFWNNTFI
+95 RYVRGDFWNNTFI

-129 LSLRLGVGKVISPMV
+129 LSLRLGVGKVVSPMV

-242 SPYASIALEPYFKVA
+242 SPYASIALEPYFNVA

-469 QTEHYNGN
+469 QIEHYNGN

-513 NTVQRGYFLGLGL
+513 NTIQRGYFLGLGL

-579 GSGIEKYTYNNYLL
+579 GSGIEKFTYNNYLL

-655 TVYRM
+655 TIYRM

-810 TMTPYADSFE
+810 TMTPNADSFE

-825 LRGGVQLWARL
+825 
-836 ANGLRFTLE
+836 F
-845 PMVSS
+845 
-850 VKLKGVNGYNYNEY
+850 
-864 ALKAGVAVLFKRQA
+864 
-878 ERNYPDVPS
+878 
-887 DEVRNIPKKG
+887 
-897 YFLGVGMGWSN
+897 
-908 TIWDWRF
+908 
-915 SGYQHGVLKNATIF
+915 
-929 GGYHF
+929 
-934 NELHG
+934 
-939 IRLQSEWMRE
+939 
-949 KIAFPNYAS
+949 
-958 QVKLKPNNYLL
+958 
-969 SLDYQF
+969 
-975 NLYNYMA
+975 
-982 GYDPSCRWNVY
+982 
-993 LYGGPTLAVGD
+993 
-1004 GGTKLAANVG
+1004 
-1014 GMVTYNLTPDVSLF
+1014 
-1028 YSHTIYRFNK
+1028 
-1038 HYYPTSLVYTRDG
+1038 
-1051 TYTNNLNVGIM
+1051 
-1062 YNFDRDNNI
+1062 
-1071 FAAASQRRFFFEYG
+1071 
-1085 FGPAY
+1085 
-1090 TGRTPLRF
+1090 
-1098 RNTRGFDANASI
+1098 
-1110 GWWFSSAFA
+1110 
-1119 LRGGVHVT
+1119 
-1127 NADWQTTQ
+1127 
-1135 YANED
+1135 
-1140 TKLLVGTRGIAAD
+1140 
-1153 LLINPLGFVKDYN
+1153 
-1166 WEMPFGFNLVGGYE
+1166 
-1180 FGQGKRTMTPYAD
+1180 
-1193 SFEGNYTALRGGVQL
+1193 RGGVQL

-1434 IGVMYSFDAFSNFLI
+1434 IGVMYSFDAFRNFLI

-1465 GIGPTFMG
+1465 GIGPTFMS

-1510 NWEKGSFMGDDVTLL
+1510 NWDKGSFMGDDVTLL
-1525 FGTRGALFDLLIN
+1525 IGTRGALFDLLIN

-1608 KLSAPD
+1608 KLSASD

-1708 MDNNE
+1708 LDNNE

-1791 YRMPNGRYPH
+1791 YRMPAGRYPH

>member
-30 LTADVHPLT
+30 LSADVHPLI

-95 RYVHGDFWNNTFI
+95 RYVRGDFWNNTFI
-108 DMGGGVGGFYH
+108 DMGGGGGGFYH

-469 QTEHYNGN
+469 QIEHYNGN

-513 NTVQRGYFLGLGL
+513 NTIQRGYFLGLGL
-526 GWNNTVWDWRFKG
+526 GWNNTVWEWRFKG
-539 YQHDLLKNAV
+539 YQHDLLKNVV

-579 GSGIEKYTYNNYLL
+579 GSGIEKFTYNNYLL

-655 TVYRM
+655 TIYRM

-1051 TYTNNLNVGIM
+1051 TYTNNLN
-1062 YNFDRDNNI
+1062 
-1071 FAAASQRRFFFEYG
+1071 
-1085 FGPAY
+1085 
-1090 TGRTPLRF
+1090 
-1098 RNTRGFDANASI
+1098 
-1110 GWWFSSAFA
+1110 
-1119 LRGGVHVT
+1119 
-1127 NADWQTTQ
+1127 
-1135 YANED
+1135 
-1140 TKLLVGTRGIAAD
+1140 
-1153 LLINPLGFVKDYN
+1153 
-1166 WEMPFGFNLVGGYE
+1166 
-1180 FGQGKRTMTPYAD
+1180 
-1193 SFEGNYTALRGGVQL
+1193 
-1208 WARLANGLRFTLEPM
+1208 
-1223 VSSVKLKGVNGYN
+1223 
-1236 YNEYALKAGVAV
+1236 
-1248 LFKRQAER
+1248 
-1256 NYPDVPS
+1256 
-1263 DEVRNI
+1263 
-1269 PKKGYFLG
+1269 
-1277 VGMGWSNTI
+1277 
-1286 WDWRFSG
+1286 
-1293 YQHGVL
+1293 
-1299 KNATI
+1299 
-1304 FGGYHFNELHG
+1304 
-1315 IRLQSE
+1315 
-1321 WMREKIAFPNYASQ
+1321 
-1335 VKLKPNNY
+1335 
-1343 LLSLD
+1343 
-1348 YQFNLYNYM
+1348 
-1357 AGYDPSCRWNVYLYG
+1357 
-1372 GPTLAVGDGGTKL
+1372 
-1385 AANVGGM
+1385 
-1392 VTYNLTPDVS
+1392 
-1402 LFYSHTIYRF
+1402 
-1412 NKHYYPTSL
+1412 
-1421 VYTRD
+1421 
-1426 GTYTNNLN
+1426 
-1434 IGVMYSFDAFSNFLI
+1434 IGVMYSFDAFRNFLI

-1465 GIGPTFMG
+1465 GIGPTFMS

-1510 NWEKGSFMGDDVTLL
+1510 NWDKGRFMGDDVTLL
-1525 FGTRGALFDLLIN
+1525 IGTRGALFDLLVN

-1608 KLSAPD
+1608 KLSASD

-1791 YRMPNGRYPH
+1791 YRMPDGRYPH

>member
-30 LTADVHPLT
+30 LSADVHPLT
-39 VQDPDTVARD
+39 MQDPDTVARD
-49 LSDLEDVIPASAT
+49 LSDLEDVIPTSAT

-95 RYVHGDFWNNTFI
+95 RYVRGDFWNNTFI

-129 LSLRLGVGKVISPMV
+129 LSLRLGVGKVVSPMV

-428 KKTAASLLGSYEG
+428 KKTAASLFGSYEG

-469 QTEHYNGN
+469 QIEHYNGN

-513 NTVQRGYFLGLGL
+513 NTIQRGYFLGLGL
-526 GWNNTVWDWRFKG
+526 GWNNTVWEWRFKG

-579 GSGIEKYTYNNYLL
+579 GSGIEKFTYNNYLL

-1051 TYTNNLNVGIM
+1051 TYTNNLN
-1062 YNFDRDNNI
+1062 
-1071 FAAASQRRFFFEYG
+1071 
-1085 FGPAY
+1085 
-1090 TGRTPLRF
+1090 
-1098 RNTRGFDANASI
+1098 
-1110 GWWFSSAFA
+1110 
-1119 LRGGVHVT
+1119 
-1127 NADWQTTQ
+1127 
-1135 YANED
+1135 
-1140 TKLLVGTRGIAAD
+1140 
-1153 LLINPLGFVKDYN
+1153 
-1166 WEMPFGFNLVGGYE
+1166 
-1180 FGQGKRTMTPYAD
+1180 
-1193 SFEGNYTALRGGVQL
+1193 
-1208 WARLANGLRFTLEPM
+1208 
-1223 VSSVKLKGVNGYN
+1223 
-1236 YNEYALKAGVAV
+1236 
-1248 LFKRQAER
+1248 
-1256 NYPDVPS
+1256 
-1263 DEVRNI
+1263 
-1269 PKKGYFLG
+1269 
-1277 VGMGWSNTI
+1277 
-1286 WDWRFSG
+1286 
-1293 YQHGVL
+1293 
-1299 KNATI
+1299 
-1304 FGGYHFNELHG
+1304 
-1315 IRLQSE
+1315 
-1321 WMREKIAFPNYASQ
+1321 
-1335 VKLKPNNY
+1335 
-1343 LLSLD
+1343 
-1348 YQFNLYNYM
+1348 
-1357 AGYDPSCRWNVYLYG
+1357 
-1372 GPTLAVGDGGTKL
+1372 
-1385 AANVGGM
+1385 
-1392 VTYNLTPDVS
+1392 
-1402 LFYSHTIYRF
+1402 
-1412 NKHYYPTSL
+1412 
-1421 VYTRD
+1421 
-1426 GTYTNNLN
+1426 
-1434 IGVMYSFDAFSNFLI
+1434 IGVMYSFDAFRNFLI
-1449 RDDEGNPMRRP
+1449 RDDEGNLMRRP

-1465 GIGPTFMG
+1465 GVGPTFMS

-1497 AVGVRGGAHVTNA
+1497 AIGVRGGAHVTNA
-1510 NWEKGSFMGDDVTLL
+1510 NWDKGSFMGDDVTLL
-1525 FGTRGALFDLLIN
+1525 IGTRGALFDLLIN

-1608 KLSAPD
+1608 KLSASD

-1655 FFVGGGFGWNNTIW
+1655 FFVGSGFGWNNTIW

-1726 VSFDYQLNALNAIS
+1726 VSFDYQLNALNSIS

-1767 ALNVGGQVGYS
+1767 ALNIGGQVGYS

-1791 YRMPNGRYPH
+1791 YRMPDGRYPH

>member
-30 LTADVHPLT
+30 LSVDVHPLT
-39 VQDPDTVARD
+39 VQDLDTVARD

-95 RYVHGDFWNNTFI
+95 RYVRGDFWNNTFI

-129 LSLRLGVGKVISPMV
+129 LSLRLGVGKVVSPMV

-242 SPYASIALEPYFKVA
+242 SPYASIVLEPYFKVA

-469 QTEHYNGN
+469 QIEHYNGN

-513 NTVQRGYFLGLGL
+513 NTVERGYFLGLGL

-539 YQHDLLKNAV
+539 YQHDLLKNVV

-574 FFDSY
+574 FFDSS
-579 GSGIEKYTYNNYLL
+579 GSGIEKFTYNNYLL

-655 TVYRM
+655 TIYRM

-1434 IGVMYSFDAFSNFLI
+1434 IGVMYSFDAFRNFLI

-1465 GIGPTFMG
+1465 GIGPTFMS

-1510 NWEKGSFMGDDVTLL
+1510 NWDKGSFMGDDVTLL
-1525 FGTRGALFDLLIN
+1525 IGTRGALFDLLIN

-1608 KLSAPD
+1608 KLSASD

-1791 YRMPNGRYPH
+1791 YRMPDGRYPH

>member
-30 LTADVHPLT
+30 LSAGVHPLT
-39 VQDPDTVARD
+39 VQDPDTIARD

-95 RYVHGDFWNNTFI
+95 RYVRGDFWNNTFI

-129 LSLRLGVGKVISPMV
+129 LSLRLGVGKVVSPMV

-393 VNVDFLFNPFGFK
+393 VNVDFFFNPFGFK

-469 QTEHYNGN
+469 QIEHYNGN

-579 GSGIEKYTYNNYLL
+579 GSGIEKFTYNNYLL

-1051 TYTNNLNVGIM
+1051 TYTNNLN
-1062 YNFDRDNNI
+1062 
-1071 FAAASQRRFFFEYG
+1071 
-1085 FGPAY
+1085 
-1090 TGRTPLRF
+1090 
-1098 RNTRGFDANASI
+1098 
-1110 GWWFSSAFA
+1110 
-1119 LRGGVHVT
+1119 
-1127 NADWQTTQ
+1127 
-1135 YANED
+1135 
-1140 TKLLVGTRGIAAD
+1140 
-1153 LLINPLGFVKDYN
+1153 
-1166 WEMPFGFNLVGGYE
+1166 
-1180 FGQGKRTMTPYAD
+1180 
-1193 SFEGNYTALRGGVQL
+1193 
-1208 WARLANGLRFTLEPM
+1208 
-1223 VSSVKLKGVNGYN
+1223 
-1236 YNEYALKAGVAV
+1236 
-1248 LFKRQAER
+1248 
-1256 NYPDVPS
+1256 
-1263 DEVRNI
+1263 
-1269 PKKGYFLG
+1269 
-1277 VGMGWSNTI
+1277 
-1286 WDWRFSG
+1286 
-1293 YQHGVL
+1293 
-1299 KNATI
+1299 
-1304 FGGYHFNELHG
+1304 
-1315 IRLQSE
+1315 
-1321 WMREKIAFPNYASQ
+1321 
-1335 VKLKPNNY
+1335 
-1343 LLSLD
+1343 
-1348 YQFNLYNYM
+1348 
-1357 AGYDPSCRWNVYLYG
+1357 
-1372 GPTLAVGDGGTKL
+1372 
-1385 AANVGGM
+1385 
-1392 VTYNLTPDVS
+1392 
-1402 LFYSHTIYRF
+1402 
-1412 NKHYYPTSL
+1412 
-1421 VYTRD
+1421 
-1426 GTYTNNLN
+1426 
-1434 IGVMYSFDAFSNFLI
+1434 IGVMYSFDAFRNFLI

-1465 GIGPTFMG
+1465 GIGPTFMS

-1510 NWEKGSFMGDDVTLL
+1510 NWDKGSFMGDDVTLL

-1608 KLSAPD
+1608 KLSASD

-1640 ETLPEEKRYNLPLQG
+1640 ETLSEEKRYNLPLQG

-1713 GAGIYTEHFNNVL
+1713 GAGIYAEHFNNVL

-1791 YRMPNGRYPH
+1791 YRMPDGRYPH

>member
-30 LTADVHPLT
+30 LSADVHPLI

-95 RYVHGDFWNNTFI
+95 RYVRGDFWNNTFI

-393 VNVDFLFNPFGFK
+393 VNVDFFFNPFGFK

-469 QTEHYNGN
+469 QIEHYNGN

-526 GWNNTVWDWRFKG
+526 GWNNTVWEWRFKG

-579 GSGIEKYTYNNYLL
+579 GSGIEKFTYNNYLL

-655 TVYRM
+655 TIYRM

-949 KIAFPNYAS
+949 KIAFPNYA
-958 QVKLKPNNYLL
+958 
-969 SLDYQF
+969 
-975 NLYNYMA
+975 
-982 GYDPSCRWNVY
+982 
-993 LYGGPTLAVGD
+993 
-1004 GGTKLAANVG
+1004 
-1014 GMVTYNLTPDVSLF
+1014 
-1028 YSHTIYRFNK
+1028 I
-1038 HYYPTSLVYTRDG
+1038 
-1051 TYTNNLNVGIM
+1051 
-1062 YNFDRDNNI
+1062 
-1071 FAAASQRRFFFEYG
+1071 
-1085 FGPAY
+1085 
-1090 TGRTPLRF
+1090 
-1098 RNTRGFDANASI
+1098 
-1110 GWWFSSAFA
+1110 
-1119 LRGGVHVT
+1119 
-1127 NADWQTTQ
+1127 
-1135 YANED
+1135 
-1140 TKLLVGTRGIAAD
+1140 
-1153 LLINPLGFVKDYN
+1153 
-1166 WEMPFGFNLVGGYE
+1166 
-1180 FGQGKRTMTPYAD
+1180 
-1193 SFEGNYTALRGGVQL
+1193 
-1208 WARLANGLRFTLEPM
+1208 
-1223 VSSVKLKGVNGYN
+1223 
-1236 YNEYALKAGVAV
+1236 
-1248 LFKRQAER
+1248 
-1256 NYPDVPS
+1256 
-1263 DEVRNI
+1263 
-1269 PKKGYFLG
+1269 
-1277 VGMGWSNTI
+1277 
-1286 WDWRFSG
+1286 
-1293 YQHGVL
+1293 
-1299 KNATI
+1299 
-1304 FGGYHFNELHG
+1304 
-1315 IRLQSE
+1315 
-1321 WMREKIAFPNYASQ
+1321 Q

-1434 IGVMYSFDAFSNFLI
+1434 IGVMYSFDAFRNFLI

-1465 GIGPTFMG
+1465 GIGPTFMS

-1510 NWEKGSFMGDDVTLL
+1510 NWDKGSFMGDDVTLL
-1525 FGTRGALFDLLIN
+1525 IGTRGVLFDLLIN

-1561 IGHAKKTSAGFV
+1561 IGHAKKTSAGFL

-1608 KLSAPD
+1608 KLSASD

-1791 YRMPNGRYPH
+1791 YRMPAGRYPH

>member
-30 LTADVHPLT
+30 LSADVHPLT
-39 VQDPDTVARD
+39 MQDPDTVARD

-95 RYVHGDFWNNTFI
+95 RYVRGDFWNNTFI

-129 LSLRLGVGKVISPMV
+129 LSLRLGVGKVVSPMV

-428 KKTAASLLGSYEG
+428 KKTAASLFGSYEG

-469 QTEHYNGN
+469 QIEHYNGN

-513 NTVQRGYFLGLGL
+513 NTIQRGYFLGLGL
-526 GWNNTVWDWRFKG
+526 GWNNTVWEWRFKG

-579 GSGIEKYTYNNYLL
+579 GSGIEKFTYNNYLL

-1051 TYTNNLNVGIM
+1051 TYTNNLN
-1062 YNFDRDNNI
+1062 
-1071 FAAASQRRFFFEYG
+1071 
-1085 FGPAY
+1085 
-1090 TGRTPLRF
+1090 
-1098 RNTRGFDANASI
+1098 
-1110 GWWFSSAFA
+1110 
-1119 LRGGVHVT
+1119 
-1127 NADWQTTQ
+1127 
-1135 YANED
+1135 
-1140 TKLLVGTRGIAAD
+1140 
-1153 LLINPLGFVKDYN
+1153 
-1166 WEMPFGFNLVGGYE
+1166 
-1180 FGQGKRTMTPYAD
+1180 
-1193 SFEGNYTALRGGVQL
+1193 
-1208 WARLANGLRFTLEPM
+1208 
-1223 VSSVKLKGVNGYN
+1223 
-1236 YNEYALKAGVAV
+1236 
-1248 LFKRQAER
+1248 
-1256 NYPDVPS
+1256 
-1263 DEVRNI
+1263 
-1269 PKKGYFLG
+1269 
-1277 VGMGWSNTI
+1277 
-1286 WDWRFSG
+1286 
-1293 YQHGVL
+1293 
-1299 KNATI
+1299 
-1304 FGGYHFNELHG
+1304 
-1315 IRLQSE
+1315 
-1321 WMREKIAFPNYASQ
+1321 
-1335 VKLKPNNY
+1335 
-1343 LLSLD
+1343 
-1348 YQFNLYNYM
+1348 
-1357 AGYDPSCRWNVYLYG
+1357 
-1372 GPTLAVGDGGTKL
+1372 
-1385 AANVGGM
+1385 
-1392 VTYNLTPDVS
+1392 
-1402 LFYSHTIYRF
+1402 
-1412 NKHYYPTSL
+1412 
-1421 VYTRD
+1421 
-1426 GTYTNNLN
+1426 
-1434 IGVMYSFDAFSNFLI
+1434 IGVMYSFDAFRNFLI

-1465 GIGPTFMG
+1465 GIGPTFMS

-1525 FGTRGALFDLLIN
+1525 IGTRGALFDLLIN

-1608 KLSAPD
+1608 KLSASD

-1767 ALNVGGQVGYS
+1767 ALNIGGQVGYS

>member
-30 LTADVHPLT
+30 LSADVHPLT

-95 RYVHGDFWNNTFI
+95 RYVRGDFWNNTFI

-119 NTNAA
+119 NTNVA

-428 KKTAASLLGSYEG
+428 KKTAASMFGSYEG

-469 QTEHYNGN
+469 QIEHYNGN

-513 NTVQRGYFLGLGL
+513 NTVERGYFLGLGL

-574 FFDSY
+574 FFDSS
-579 GSGIEKYTYNNYLL
+579 GSGIEKFTYNNYLL

-608 DPLRRWNVYMY
+608 DPLRRWNVYVY

-660 PKTRYPHHMVYTRD
+660 PKTRYPHHMVYSRD
-674 GIFTNNLNVGIMYN
+674 GIF
-688 FDRDNNIFA
+688 
-697 AASQRRFFFEYG
+697 
-709 FGPAYTGRTPLRF
+709 
-722 RNTRGFD
+722 
-729 ANASIGWWFS
+729 
-739 SAFALRGGV
+739 
-748 HVTNADWQTTQ
+748 
-759 YANEDTKLLVGTRGI
+759 
-774 AADLLINP
+774 
-782 LGFVKDYNWEMPFGF
+782 
-797 NLVGGY
+797 
-803 EFGQGKR
+803 
-810 TMTPYADSFE
+810 
-820 GNYTA
+820 
-825 LRGGVQLWARL
+825 
-836 ANGLRFTLE
+836 
-845 PMVSS
+845 
-850 VKLKGVNGYNYNEY
+850 
-864 ALKAGVAVLFKRQA
+864 
-878 ERNYPDVPS
+878 
-887 DEVRNIPKKG
+887 
-897 YFLGVGMGWSN
+897 
-908 TIWDWRF
+908 
-915 SGYQHGVLKNATIF
+915 
-929 GGYHF
+929 
-934 NELHG
+934 
-939 IRLQSEWMRE
+939 
-949 KIAFPNYAS
+949 
-958 QVKLKPNNYLL
+958 
-969 SLDYQF
+969 
-975 NLYNYMA
+975 
-982 GYDPSCRWNVY
+982 
-993 LYGGPTLAVGD
+993 
-1004 GGTKLAANVG
+1004 
-1014 GMVTYNLTPDVSLF
+1014 
-1028 YSHTIYRFNK
+1028 
-1038 HYYPTSLVYTRDG
+1038 
-1051 TYTNNLNVGIM
+1051 TNNLNVGIM

-1434 IGVMYSFDAFSNFLI
+1434 IGVMYSFDAFRNFLI

-1465 GIGPTFMG
+1465 GIGPTFMS

-1497 AVGVRGGAHVTNA
+1497 AVGIRGGAHVTNA
-1510 NWEKGSFMGDDVTLL
+1510 NWDKGSFMGDDVTLL
-1525 FGTRGALFDLLIN
+1525 IGTRGALFDLLIN

-1608 KLSAPD
+1608 KLSASD

-1791 YRMPNGRYPH
+1791 YRMPDGRYPH

>member
-30 LTADVHPLT
+30 LSADVHPLT

-95 RYVHGDFWNNTFI
+95 RYVRGDFWNNTFI

-129 LSLRLGVGKVISPMV
+129 LSLRLGVGKVVSPMV

-218 TAVGASTSGA
+218 TAVGASTSGV

-382 DDTKSLIGTRG
+382 DDTKFLIGTRG

-428 KKTAASLLGSYEG
+428 KKTAASLFGSYEG

-579 GSGIEKYTYNNYLL
+579 GSGIEKFTYNNYLL

-810 TMTPYADSFE
+810 TMTPNADSFE

-969 SLDYQF
+969 SFDYQF

-1180 FGQGKRTMTPYAD
+1180 FGQGKRTMTPNAD

-1343 LLSLD
+1343 LLSFD

-1434 IGVMYSFDAFSNFLI
+1434 IGVMYSFDAFRNFLI

-1465 GIGPTFMG
+1465 GIGPTFMS

-1510 NWEKGSFMGDDVTLL
+1510 NWDKGSFMGDDVTLL
-1525 FGTRGALFDLLIN
+1525 IGTRGALFDMLIN

-1608 KLSAPD
+1608 KLSASD

-1640 ETLPEEKRYNLPLQG
+1640 EALPEEKRYNLPLQG

-1708 MDNNE
+1708 IDNNE

>member
-30 LTADVHPLT
+30 LSADVHPLT

-95 RYVHGDFWNNTFI
+95 RYVRGDFWNNTFI

-129 LSLRLGVGKVISPMV
+129 LSLRLGVGKVVSPMV

-228 ALDGHVGVQFKFFA
+228 ALDGHVGVLFKFFA

-428 KKTAASLLGSYEG
+428 KKTAASLFGSYEG

-574 FFDSY
+574 FFDSS
-579 GSGIEKYTYNNYLL
+579 GSGIEKFTYNNYLL
-593 STDYQINLFNAMAGY
+593 STDYQINLFNVMAGY
-608 DPLRRWNVYMY
+608 DPLRRWNVYVY
-619 AGPTLLLGD
+619 VGPTLLLGD

-660 PKTRYPHHMVYTRD
+660 PKTRYPHHMVYARD

-949 KIAFPNYAS
+949 KIAFPNYA
-958 QVKLKPNNYLL
+958 
-969 SLDYQF
+969 
-975 NLYNYMA
+975 
-982 GYDPSCRWNVY
+982 
-993 LYGGPTLAVGD
+993 
-1004 GGTKLAANVG
+1004 
-1014 GMVTYNLTPDVSLF
+1014 
-1028 YSHTIYRFNK
+1028 I
-1038 HYYPTSLVYTRDG
+1038 
-1051 TYTNNLNVGIM
+1051 
-1062 YNFDRDNNI
+1062 
-1071 FAAASQRRFFFEYG
+1071 
-1085 FGPAY
+1085 
-1090 TGRTPLRF
+1090 
-1098 RNTRGFDANASI
+1098 
-1110 GWWFSSAFA
+1110 
-1119 LRGGVHVT
+1119 
-1127 NADWQTTQ
+1127 
-1135 YANED
+1135 
-1140 TKLLVGTRGIAAD
+1140 
-1153 LLINPLGFVKDYN
+1153 
-1166 WEMPFGFNLVGGYE
+1166 
-1180 FGQGKRTMTPYAD
+1180 
-1193 SFEGNYTALRGGVQL
+1193 
-1208 WARLANGLRFTLEPM
+1208 
-1223 VSSVKLKGVNGYN
+1223 
-1236 YNEYALKAGVAV
+1236 
-1248 LFKRQAER
+1248 
-1256 NYPDVPS
+1256 
-1263 DEVRNI
+1263 
-1269 PKKGYFLG
+1269 
-1277 VGMGWSNTI
+1277 
-1286 WDWRFSG
+1286 
-1293 YQHGVL
+1293 
-1299 KNATI
+1299 
-1304 FGGYHFNELHG
+1304 
-1315 IRLQSE
+1315 
-1321 WMREKIAFPNYASQ
+1321 Q

-1434 IGVMYSFDAFSNFLI
+1434 IGVMYSFDAFRNFLI

-1465 GIGPTFMG
+1465 GIGPTFMS

-1510 NWEKGSFMGDDVTLL
+1510 NWDKGSFMGDDVTLL
-1525 FGTRGALFDLLIN
+1525 IGTRGALFDLLIN

-1608 KLSAPD
+1608 KLSASD

-1708 MDNNE
+1708 LDNNE

-1759 MGTGGFKG
+1759 IGTGGFKG

-1791 YRMPNGRYPH
+1791 YRMPAGRYPH

>member
-30 LTADVHPLT
+30 LSADVHPLI

-526 GWNNTVWDWRFKG
+526 GWNNTVWEWRFKG

-574 FFDSY
+574 FFDSS

-608 DPLRRWNVYMY
+608 DPLRRWNVYVY

-660 PKTRYPHHMVYTRD
+660 PKTRYPHHMVYSRD

-697 AASQRRFFFEYG
+697 AASQRRFFLEYG

-739 SAFALRGGV
+739 TAFALRGGV

-908 TIWDWRF
+908 TVWDWRF
-915 SGYQHGVLKNATIF
+915 SGQQHGVLKNATIF

-949 KIAFPNYAS
+949 KIAFPGNGSLTAI
-958 QVKLKPNNYLL
+958 KPNNYLL
-969 SLDYQF
+969 SF
-975 NLYNYMA
+975 
-982 GYDPSCRWNVY
+982 
-993 LYGGPTLAVGD
+993 
-1004 GGTKLAANVG
+1004 
-1014 GMVTYNLTPDVSLF
+1014 
-1028 YSHTIYRFNK
+1028 
-1038 HYYPTSLVYTRDG
+1038 
-1051 TYTNNLNVGIM
+1051 
-1062 YNFDRDNNI
+1062 
-1071 FAAASQRRFFFEYG
+1071 
-1085 FGPAY
+1085 
-1090 TGRTPLRF
+1090 
-1098 RNTRGFDANASI
+1098 
-1110 GWWFSSAFA
+1110 
-1119 LRGGVHVT
+1119 
-1127 NADWQTTQ
+1127 
-1135 YANED
+1135 
-1140 TKLLVGTRGIAAD
+1140 
-1153 LLINPLGFVKDYN
+1153 
-1166 WEMPFGFNLVGGYE
+1166 
-1180 FGQGKRTMTPYAD
+1180 
-1193 SFEGNYTALRGGVQL
+1193 
-1208 WARLANGLRFTLEPM
+1208 
-1223 VSSVKLKGVNGYN
+1223 
-1236 YNEYALKAGVAV
+1236 
-1248 LFKRQAER
+1248 
-1256 NYPDVPS
+1256 
-1263 DEVRNI
+1263 
-1269 PKKGYFLG
+1269 
-1277 VGMGWSNTI
+1277 
-1286 WDWRFSG
+1286 
-1293 YQHGVL
+1293 
-1299 KNATI
+1299 
-1304 FGGYHFNELHG
+1304 
-1315 IRLQSE
+1315 
-1321 WMREKIAFPNYASQ
+1321 
-1335 VKLKPNNY
+1335 
-1343 LLSLD
+1343 D

-1434 IGVMYSFDAFSNFLI
+1434 IGVMYSFDAFRNFLI

-1465 GIGPTFMG
+1465 GIGPTFMS

-1510 NWEKGSFMGDDVTLL
+1510 NWDKGSFMGDDVTLL

-1608 KLSAPD
+1608 KLSASD

-1708 MDNNE
+1708 LDNNE

-1791 YRMPNGRYPH
+1791 YRMPAGRYPH

>member
-30 LTADVHPLT
+30 LSADVHPLT
-39 VQDPDTVARD
+39 MQDPDTVARD
-49 LSDLEDVIPASAT
+49 LSDLEDVIPTSAT

-95 RYVHGDFWNNTFI
+95 RYVRGDFWNNTFI

-129 LSLRLGVGKVISPMV
+129 LSLRLGVGKVVSPMV

-242 SPYASIALEPYFKVA
+242 SPYASIVLEPYFKVA

-469 QTEHYNGN
+469 QIEHYNGN

-513 NTVQRGYFLGLGL
+513 NTVERGYFLGLGL

-539 YQHDLLKNAV
+539 YQHDLLKNVV

-574 FFDSY
+574 FFDSS
-579 GSGIEKYTYNNYLL
+579 GSGIEKFTYNNYLL

-655 TVYRM
+655 TIYRM

-969 SLDYQF
+969 SF
-975 NLYNYMA
+975 
-982 GYDPSCRWNVY
+982 
-993 LYGGPTLAVGD
+993 
-1004 GGTKLAANVG
+1004 
-1014 GMVTYNLTPDVSLF
+1014 
-1028 YSHTIYRFNK
+1028 
-1038 HYYPTSLVYTRDG
+1038 
-1051 TYTNNLNVGIM
+1051 
-1062 YNFDRDNNI
+1062 
-1071 FAAASQRRFFFEYG
+1071 
-1085 FGPAY
+1085 
-1090 TGRTPLRF
+1090 
-1098 RNTRGFDANASI
+1098 
-1110 GWWFSSAFA
+1110 
-1119 LRGGVHVT
+1119 
-1127 NADWQTTQ
+1127 
-1135 YANED
+1135 
-1140 TKLLVGTRGIAAD
+1140 
-1153 LLINPLGFVKDYN
+1153 
-1166 WEMPFGFNLVGGYE
+1166 
-1180 FGQGKRTMTPYAD
+1180 
-1193 SFEGNYTALRGGVQL
+1193 
-1208 WARLANGLRFTLEPM
+1208 
-1223 VSSVKLKGVNGYN
+1223 
-1236 YNEYALKAGVAV
+1236 
-1248 LFKRQAER
+1248 
-1256 NYPDVPS
+1256 
-1263 DEVRNI
+1263 
-1269 PKKGYFLG
+1269 
-1277 VGMGWSNTI
+1277 
-1286 WDWRFSG
+1286 
-1293 YQHGVL
+1293 
-1299 KNATI
+1299 
-1304 FGGYHFNELHG
+1304 
-1315 IRLQSE
+1315 
-1321 WMREKIAFPNYASQ
+1321 
-1335 VKLKPNNY
+1335 
-1343 LLSLD
+1343 D

-1434 IGVMYSFDAFSNFLI
+1434 IGVMYSFDAFRNFLI

-1465 GIGPTFMG
+1465 GIGPTFMS

-1510 NWEKGSFMGDDVTLL
+1510 NWDKGSFMGDDVTLL
-1525 FGTRGALFDLLIN
+1525 IGTRGALFDLLIN

-1608 KLSAPD
+1608 KLSASD

-1791 YRMPNGRYPH
+1791 YRMPDGRYPH

>member
-30 LTADVHPLT
+30 LSAGVHPLT

-49 LSDLEDVIPASAT
+49 LSDLEDVIPTSAT

-95 RYVHGDFWNNTFI
+95 RYVRGDFWNNTFI

-129 LSLRLGVGKVISPMV
+129 LSLRLGVGKVVSPMV

-428 KKTAASLLGSYEG
+428 KKTAASLFGSYEG

-469 QTEHYNGN
+469 QIEHYNGN

-526 GWNNTVWDWRFKG
+526 GWNNTVWEWRFKG

-579 GSGIEKYTYNNYLL
+579 GSGIEKFTYNNYLL

-1051 TYTNNLNVGIM
+1051 TYTNNLN
-1062 YNFDRDNNI
+1062 
-1071 FAAASQRRFFFEYG
+1071 
-1085 FGPAY
+1085 
-1090 TGRTPLRF
+1090 
-1098 RNTRGFDANASI
+1098 
-1110 GWWFSSAFA
+1110 
-1119 LRGGVHVT
+1119 
-1127 NADWQTTQ
+1127 
-1135 YANED
+1135 
-1140 TKLLVGTRGIAAD
+1140 
-1153 LLINPLGFVKDYN
+1153 
-1166 WEMPFGFNLVGGYE
+1166 
-1180 FGQGKRTMTPYAD
+1180 
-1193 SFEGNYTALRGGVQL
+1193 
-1208 WARLANGLRFTLEPM
+1208 
-1223 VSSVKLKGVNGYN
+1223 
-1236 YNEYALKAGVAV
+1236 
-1248 LFKRQAER
+1248 
-1256 NYPDVPS
+1256 
-1263 DEVRNI
+1263 
-1269 PKKGYFLG
+1269 
-1277 VGMGWSNTI
+1277 
-1286 WDWRFSG
+1286 
-1293 YQHGVL
+1293 
-1299 KNATI
+1299 
-1304 FGGYHFNELHG
+1304 
-1315 IRLQSE
+1315 
-1321 WMREKIAFPNYASQ
+1321 
-1335 VKLKPNNY
+1335 
-1343 LLSLD
+1343 
-1348 YQFNLYNYM
+1348 
-1357 AGYDPSCRWNVYLYG
+1357 
-1372 GPTLAVGDGGTKL
+1372 
-1385 AANVGGM
+1385 
-1392 VTYNLTPDVS
+1392 
-1402 LFYSHTIYRF
+1402 
-1412 NKHYYPTSL
+1412 
-1421 VYTRD
+1421 
-1426 GTYTNNLN
+1426 
-1434 IGVMYSFDAFSNFLI
+1434 IGVMYSFDAFRNFLI

-1465 GIGPTFMG
+1465 GIGPTFMS

-1510 NWEKGSFMGDDVTLL
+1510 NWDKGSFMGDDVTLL
-1525 FGTRGALFDLLIN
+1525 IGTRGALFDLLIN

-1608 KLSAPD
+1608 KLSASD

-1791 YRMPNGRYPH
+1791 YRMPDGRYPH

>member
-30 LTADVHPLT
+30 LSADVHPLT

-95 RYVHGDFWNNTFI
+95 RYVRGDFWNNTFI

-428 KKTAASLLGSYEG
+428 KKTAACMFGSYEG

-469 QTEHYNGN
+469 QIEHYNGN

-513 NTVQRGYFLGLGL
+513 NTVERGYFLGLGL

-574 FFDSY
+574 FFDSS
-579 GSGIEKYTYNNYLL
+579 GSGIEKFTYNNYLL

-608 DPLRRWNVYMY
+608 DPLRRWNVYVY

-660 PKTRYPHHMVYTRD
+660 PKTRYPHHMVYSRD

-982 GYDPSCRWNVY
+982 GYDP
-993 LYGGPTLAVGD
+993 A
-1004 GGTKLAANVG
+1004 
-1014 GMVTYNLTPDVSLF
+1014 
-1028 YSHTIYRFNK
+1028 
-1038 HYYPTSLVYTRDG
+1038 
-1051 TYTNNLNVGIM
+1051 
-1062 YNFDRDNNI
+1062 
-1071 FAAASQRRFFFEYG
+1071 
-1085 FGPAY
+1085 
-1090 TGRTPLRF
+1090 
-1098 RNTRGFDANASI
+1098 
-1110 GWWFSSAFA
+1110 
-1119 LRGGVHVT
+1119 
-1127 NADWQTTQ
+1127 
-1135 YANED
+1135 
-1140 TKLLVGTRGIAAD
+1140 
-1153 LLINPLGFVKDYN
+1153 
-1166 WEMPFGFNLVGGYE
+1166 
-1180 FGQGKRTMTPYAD
+1180 
-1193 SFEGNYTALRGGVQL
+1193 
-1208 WARLANGLRFTLEPM
+1208 
-1223 VSSVKLKGVNGYN
+1223 
-1236 YNEYALKAGVAV
+1236 
-1248 LFKRQAER
+1248 
-1256 NYPDVPS
+1256 
-1263 DEVRNI
+1263 
-1269 PKKGYFLG
+1269 
-1277 VGMGWSNTI
+1277 
-1286 WDWRFSG
+1286 
-1293 YQHGVL
+1293 
-1299 KNATI
+1299 
-1304 FGGYHFNELHG
+1304 
-1315 IRLQSE
+1315 
-1321 WMREKIAFPNYASQ
+1321 
-1335 VKLKPNNY
+1335 
-1343 LLSLD
+1343 
-1348 YQFNLYNYM
+1348 
-1357 AGYDPSCRWNVYLYG
+1357 CRWNVYLYG

-1434 IGVMYSFDAFSNFLI
+1434 IGVMYSFDAFRNFLI

-1465 GIGPTFMG
+1465 GIGPTFMS

-1510 NWEKGSFMGDDVTLL
+1510 NWDKGSFMGDDVTLL
-1525 FGTRGALFDLLIN
+1525 IGTRGALFDLLIN

-1608 KLSAPD
+1608 KLSASD

>member
-30 LTADVHPLT
+30 LSADVHPLT
-39 VQDPDTVARD
+39 VQAPDTVARD

-95 RYVHGDFWNNTFI
+95 RYVRGDFWNNTFI

-129 LSLRLGVGKVISPMV
+129 LSLRLGVGKVVSPMV

-428 KKTAASLLGSYEG
+428 KKTAASLFGSYEG

-469 QTEHYNGN
+469 QIEHYNGN

-498 KGIRNYRNVESDSVL
+498 KGIRNYRNVESGSVL
-513 NTVQRGYFLGLGL
+513 NTVERGYFLGLGL

-579 GSGIEKYTYNNYLL
+579 GSGIEKFTYNNYLL

-608 DPLRRWNVYMY
+608 DPLRRWNVYVY

-660 PKTRYPHHMVYTRD
+660 PKTRYPHHMVYSRD

-782 LGFVKDYNWEMPFGF
+782 LGFVKEYNWEMPFGF

-949 KIAFPNYAS
+949 KIAFPGNG
-958 QVKLKPNNYLL
+958 
-969 SLDYQF
+969 SL
-975 NLYNYMA
+975 
-982 GYDPSCRWNVY
+982 
-993 LYGGPTLAVGD
+993 
-1004 GGTKLAANVG
+1004 
-1014 GMVTYNLTPDVSLF
+1014 
-1028 YSHTIYRFNK
+1028 
-1038 HYYPTSLVYTRDG
+1038 
-1051 TYTNNLNVGIM
+1051 
-1062 YNFDRDNNI
+1062 
-1071 FAAASQRRFFFEYG
+1071 
-1085 FGPAY
+1085 
-1090 TGRTPLRF
+1090 
-1098 RNTRGFDANASI
+1098 
-1110 GWWFSSAFA
+1110 
-1119 LRGGVHVT
+1119 
-1127 NADWQTTQ
+1127 
-1135 YANED
+1135 
-1140 TKLLVGTRGIAAD
+1140 
-1153 LLINPLGFVKDYN
+1153 
-1166 WEMPFGFNLVGGYE
+1166 
-1180 FGQGKRTMTPYAD
+1180 
-1193 SFEGNYTALRGGVQL
+1193 TA
-1208 WARLANGLRFTLEPM
+1208 
-1223 VSSVKLKGVNGYN
+1223 
-1236 YNEYALKAGVAV
+1236 
-1248 LFKRQAER
+1248 
-1256 NYPDVPS
+1256 
-1263 DEVRNI
+1263 I
-1269 PKKGYFLG
+1269 
-1277 VGMGWSNTI
+1277 
-1286 WDWRFSG
+1286 
-1293 YQHGVL
+1293 
-1299 KNATI
+1299 
-1304 FGGYHFNELHG
+1304 
-1315 IRLQSE
+1315 
-1321 WMREKIAFPNYASQ
+1321 
-1335 VKLKPNNY
+1335 KPNNY

-1434 IGVMYSFDAFSNFLI
+1434 IGVMYSFDAFRNFLI

-1465 GIGPTFMG
+1465 GIGPTFMS

-1510 NWEKGSFMGDDVTLL
+1510 NWDKGHFMGDDVTLL
-1525 FGTRGALFDLLIN
+1525 IGTRGALFDLLIN

-1608 KLSAPD
+1608 KLSASD

-1708 MDNNE
+1708 LDNNE

-1791 YRMPNGRYPH
+1791 YRMPAGRYPH

>member
-30 LTADVHPLT
+30 LSADVHPLT

-218 TAVGASTSGA
+218 TAVGASTSGV

-469 QTEHYNGN
+469 QIEHYNGN

-579 GSGIEKYTYNNYLL
+579 GSGIEKFTYNNYLL

-608 DPLRRWNVYMY
+608 DPLRRWNVYVY

-628 GGAAFAA
+628 GGTAFAA

-660 PKTRYPHHMVYTRD
+660 PKTRYPHHMVYSRD
-674 GIFTNNLNVGIMYN
+674 GIF
-688 FDRDNNIFA
+688 
-697 AASQRRFFFEYG
+697 
-709 FGPAYTGRTPLRF
+709 
-722 RNTRGFD
+722 
-729 ANASIGWWFS
+729 
-739 SAFALRGGV
+739 
-748 HVTNADWQTTQ
+748 
-759 YANEDTKLLVGTRGI
+759 
-774 AADLLINP
+774 
-782 LGFVKDYNWEMPFGF
+782 
-797 NLVGGY
+797 
-803 EFGQGKR
+803 
-810 TMTPYADSFE
+810 
-820 GNYTA
+820 
-825 LRGGVQLWARL
+825 
-836 ANGLRFTLE
+836 
-845 PMVSS
+845 
-850 VKLKGVNGYNYNEY
+850 
-864 ALKAGVAVLFKRQA
+864 
-878 ERNYPDVPS
+878 
-887 DEVRNIPKKG
+887 
-897 YFLGVGMGWSN
+897 
-908 TIWDWRF
+908 
-915 SGYQHGVLKNATIF
+915 
-929 GGYHF
+929 
-934 NELHG
+934 
-939 IRLQSEWMRE
+939 
-949 KIAFPNYAS
+949 
-958 QVKLKPNNYLL
+958 
-969 SLDYQF
+969 
-975 NLYNYMA
+975 
-982 GYDPSCRWNVY
+982 
-993 LYGGPTLAVGD
+993 
-1004 GGTKLAANVG
+1004 
-1014 GMVTYNLTPDVSLF
+1014 
-1028 YSHTIYRFNK
+1028 
-1038 HYYPTSLVYTRDG
+1038 
-1051 TYTNNLNVGIM
+1051 TNNLNVGIM

-1434 IGVMYSFDAFSNFLI
+1434 IGVMYSFDAFRNFLI

-1465 GIGPTFMG
+1465 GIGPTFMS

-1510 NWEKGSFMGDDVTLL
+1510 NWDKGSFMGDDVTLL

-1608 KLSAPD
+1608 KLSASD

-1767 ALNVGGQVGYS
+1767 ALNIGGQVGYS

-1791 YRMPNGRYPH
+1791 YRMPDGRYPH

>member
-30 LTADVHPLT
+30 LSVGVHPLT
-39 VQDPDTVARD
+39 VQDPDTIARD
-49 LSDLEDVIPASAT
+49 LSELEDVIPASAT

-95 RYVHGDFWNNTFI
+95 RYVRGDFWNNTFI

-129 LSLRLGVGKVISPMV
+129 LSLRLGVGKVVSPMV

-242 SPYASIALEPYFKVA
+242 SPYTSIALEPYFKVA

-469 QTEHYNGN
+469 QIEHYNGN

-579 GSGIEKYTYNNYLL
+579 GSGIEKFTYNNYLL

-969 SLDYQF
+969 SF
-975 NLYNYMA
+975 
-982 GYDPSCRWNVY
+982 
-993 LYGGPTLAVGD
+993 
-1004 GGTKLAANVG
+1004 
-1014 GMVTYNLTPDVSLF
+1014 
-1028 YSHTIYRFNK
+1028 
-1038 HYYPTSLVYTRDG
+1038 
-1051 TYTNNLNVGIM
+1051 
-1062 YNFDRDNNI
+1062 
-1071 FAAASQRRFFFEYG
+1071 
-1085 FGPAY
+1085 
-1090 TGRTPLRF
+1090 
-1098 RNTRGFDANASI
+1098 
-1110 GWWFSSAFA
+1110 
-1119 LRGGVHVT
+1119 
-1127 NADWQTTQ
+1127 
-1135 YANED
+1135 
-1140 TKLLVGTRGIAAD
+1140 
-1153 LLINPLGFVKDYN
+1153 
-1166 WEMPFGFNLVGGYE
+1166 
-1180 FGQGKRTMTPYAD
+1180 
-1193 SFEGNYTALRGGVQL
+1193 
-1208 WARLANGLRFTLEPM
+1208 
-1223 VSSVKLKGVNGYN
+1223 
-1236 YNEYALKAGVAV
+1236 
-1248 LFKRQAER
+1248 
-1256 NYPDVPS
+1256 
-1263 DEVRNI
+1263 
-1269 PKKGYFLG
+1269 
-1277 VGMGWSNTI
+1277 
-1286 WDWRFSG
+1286 
-1293 YQHGVL
+1293 
-1299 KNATI
+1299 
-1304 FGGYHFNELHG
+1304 
-1315 IRLQSE
+1315 
-1321 WMREKIAFPNYASQ
+1321 
-1335 VKLKPNNY
+1335 
-1343 LLSLD
+1343 D

-1434 IGVMYSFDAFSNFLI
+1434 IGVMYSFDAFRNFLI

-1465 GIGPTFMG
+1465 GIGPTFMS

-1510 NWEKGSFMGDDVTLL
+1510 NWDKGSFMGNDVTLL
-1525 FGTRGALFDLLIN
+1525 IGTRGALFDLLIN

-1608 KLSAPD
+1608 KLSASD
-1614 DNRHN
+1614 DNCHN

-1791 YRMPNGRYPH
+1791 YRMPDGRYPH

>member
-14 AFVGGGSAKAS
+14 AFVGGGSANAS

-30 LTADVHPLT
+30 LSADVHPLT

-129 LSLRLGVGKVISPMV
+129 LSLRLGVGKVVSPMV

-469 QTEHYNGN
+469 QIEHYNGN

-526 GWNNTVWDWRFKG
+526 GWNNTVWEWRFKG

-579 GSGIEKYTYNNYLL
+579 GSGIEKFTYNNYLL

-655 TVYRM
+655 TIYRM

-674 GIFTNNLNVGIMYN
+674 GIFTNNLNVG
-688 FDRDNNIFA
+688 
-697 AASQRRFFFEYG
+697 
-709 FGPAYTGRTPLRF
+709 
-722 RNTRGFD
+722 
-729 ANASIGWWFS
+729 
-739 SAFALRGGV
+739 V
-748 HVTNADWQTTQ
+748 
-759 YANEDTKLLVGTRGI
+759 
-774 AADLLINP
+774 
-782 LGFVKDYNWEMPFGF
+782 
-797 NLVGGY
+797 
-803 EFGQGKR
+803 
-810 TMTPYADSFE
+810 
-820 GNYTA
+820 
-825 LRGGVQLWARL
+825 
-836 ANGLRFTLE
+836 
-845 PMVSS
+845 
-850 VKLKGVNGYNYNEY
+850 
-864 ALKAGVAVLFKRQA
+864 
-878 ERNYPDVPS
+878 
-887 DEVRNIPKKG
+887 
-897 YFLGVGMGWSN
+897 
-908 TIWDWRF
+908 
-915 SGYQHGVLKNATIF
+915 
-929 GGYHF
+929 
-934 NELHG
+934 
-939 IRLQSEWMRE
+939 
-949 KIAFPNYAS
+949 
-958 QVKLKPNNYLL
+958 
-969 SLDYQF
+969 
-975 NLYNYMA
+975 
-982 GYDPSCRWNVY
+982 
-993 LYGGPTLAVGD
+993 
-1004 GGTKLAANVG
+1004 
-1014 GMVTYNLTPDVSLF
+1014 
-1028 YSHTIYRFNK
+1028 
-1038 HYYPTSLVYTRDG
+1038 
-1051 TYTNNLNVGIM
+1051 M

-1434 IGVMYSFDAFSNFLI
+1434 IGVMYSFDAFRNFLI

-1465 GIGPTFMG
+1465 GIGPTFMS

-1510 NWEKGSFMGDDVTLL
+1510 NWDKGSFMGDDVTLL
-1525 FGTRGALFDLLIN
+1525 IGTRGALFDLLIN

-1608 KLSAPD
+1608 KLSASD

-1791 YRMPNGRYPH
+1791 YRMPAGRYPH

>member
-30 LTADVHPLT
+30 LSADVHPLT
-39 VQDPDTVARD
+39 MQDPDTVARD
-49 LSDLEDVIPASAT
+49 LSDLEDVIPTSAT

-88 RHRFKGD
+88 CHRFKGD
-95 RYVHGDFWNNTFI
+95 RYVRGDFWNNTFI

-129 LSLRLGVGKVISPMV
+129 LSLRLGVGKVVSPMV

-428 KKTAASLLGSYEG
+428 KKTAASLFGSYEG

-469 QTEHYNGN
+469 QIEHYNGN

-513 NTVQRGYFLGLGL
+513 NTIQRGYFLGLGL
-526 GWNNTVWDWRFKG
+526 GWNNTVWEWRFKG

-579 GSGIEKYTYNNYLL
+579 GSGIEKFTYNNYLL

-949 KIAFPNYAS
+949 KIAFPNYA
-958 QVKLKPNNYLL
+958 
-969 SLDYQF
+969 
-975 NLYNYMA
+975 
-982 GYDPSCRWNVY
+982 
-993 LYGGPTLAVGD
+993 
-1004 GGTKLAANVG
+1004 
-1014 GMVTYNLTPDVSLF
+1014 
-1028 YSHTIYRFNK
+1028 I
-1038 HYYPTSLVYTRDG
+1038 
-1051 TYTNNLNVGIM
+1051 
-1062 YNFDRDNNI
+1062 
-1071 FAAASQRRFFFEYG
+1071 
-1085 FGPAY
+1085 
-1090 TGRTPLRF
+1090 
-1098 RNTRGFDANASI
+1098 
-1110 GWWFSSAFA
+1110 
-1119 LRGGVHVT
+1119 
-1127 NADWQTTQ
+1127 
-1135 YANED
+1135 
-1140 TKLLVGTRGIAAD
+1140 
-1153 LLINPLGFVKDYN
+1153 
-1166 WEMPFGFNLVGGYE
+1166 
-1180 FGQGKRTMTPYAD
+1180 
-1193 SFEGNYTALRGGVQL
+1193 
-1208 WARLANGLRFTLEPM
+1208 
-1223 VSSVKLKGVNGYN
+1223 
-1236 YNEYALKAGVAV
+1236 
-1248 LFKRQAER
+1248 
-1256 NYPDVPS
+1256 
-1263 DEVRNI
+1263 
-1269 PKKGYFLG
+1269 
-1277 VGMGWSNTI
+1277 
-1286 WDWRFSG
+1286 
-1293 YQHGVL
+1293 
-1299 KNATI
+1299 
-1304 FGGYHFNELHG
+1304 
-1315 IRLQSE
+1315 
-1321 WMREKIAFPNYASQ
+1321 Q

-1434 IGVMYSFDAFSNFLI
+1434 IGVMYSFDAFRNFLI

-1465 GIGPTFMG
+1465 GIGPTFMS

-1510 NWEKGSFMGDDVTLL
+1510 NWDKGSFMGDDVTLL
-1525 FGTRGALFDLLIN
+1525 IGTRGALFDLLIN

-1608 KLSAPD
+1608 KLSASD

-1708 MDNNE
+1708 LDNNE

-1791 YRMPNGRYPH
+1791 YRMPAGRYPH

>member
-30 LTADVHPLT
+30 LSAGVHPLT
-39 VQDPDTVARD
+39 VQDPDTIARD
-49 LSDLEDVIPASAT
+49 LSELEDVIPASAT

-95 RYVHGDFWNNTFI
+95 RYVRGDFWNNTFI

-124 SFTPT
+124 SFTPA
-129 LSLRLGVGKVISPMV
+129 LSLRLGVGKVLSPMV

-428 KKTAASLLGSYEG
+428 KKTAASLFGSYEG

-469 QTEHYNGN
+469 QIEHYNGN

-526 GWNNTVWDWRFKG
+526 GWNNTVWEWRFKG

-579 GSGIEKYTYNNYLL
+579 GSGIEKFTYNNYLL
-593 STDYQINLFNAMAGY
+593 STDYQINLFNVMAGY
-608 DPLRRWNVYMY
+608 DPLLRWNVYMY

-748 HVTNADWQTTQ
+748 HVTNADWQTTP

-810 TMTPYADSFE
+810 TMTPNADSFE

-908 TIWDWRF
+908 TIW
-915 SGYQHGVLKNATIF
+915 N
-929 GGYHF
+929 
-934 NELHG
+934 
-939 IRLQSEWMRE
+939 
-949 KIAFPNYAS
+949 
-958 QVKLKPNNYLL
+958 
-969 SLDYQF
+969 
-975 NLYNYMA
+975 
-982 GYDPSCRWNVY
+982 
-993 LYGGPTLAVGD
+993 
-1004 GGTKLAANVG
+1004 
-1014 GMVTYNLTPDVSLF
+1014 
-1028 YSHTIYRFNK
+1028 
-1038 HYYPTSLVYTRDG
+1038 
-1051 TYTNNLNVGIM
+1051 
-1062 YNFDRDNNI
+1062 
-1071 FAAASQRRFFFEYG
+1071 
-1085 FGPAY
+1085 
-1090 TGRTPLRF
+1090 
-1098 RNTRGFDANASI
+1098 
-1110 GWWFSSAFA
+1110 
-1119 LRGGVHVT
+1119 
-1127 NADWQTTQ
+1127 
-1135 YANED
+1135 
-1140 TKLLVGTRGIAAD
+1140 
-1153 LLINPLGFVKDYN
+1153 
-1166 WEMPFGFNLVGGYE
+1166 
-1180 FGQGKRTMTPYAD
+1180 
-1193 SFEGNYTALRGGVQL
+1193 
-1208 WARLANGLRFTLEPM
+1208 
-1223 VSSVKLKGVNGYN
+1223 
-1236 YNEYALKAGVAV
+1236 
-1248 LFKRQAER
+1248 
-1256 NYPDVPS
+1256 
-1263 DEVRNI
+1263 
-1269 PKKGYFLG
+1269 
-1277 VGMGWSNTI
+1277 
-1286 WDWRFSG
+1286 WRFSG

-1434 IGVMYSFDAFSNFLI
+1434 IGVMYSFDAFRNFLI

-1465 GIGPTFMG
+1465 GIGPTFMS

-1510 NWEKGSFMGDDVTLL
+1510 NWDKGSFMGDDVTLL
-1525 FGTRGALFDLLIN
+1525 IGTRGALFDLLIN

-1608 KLSAPD
+1608 KLSASD
-1614 DNRHN
+1614 GNRHN